1 MNIFNF
7 VYNPECEA
15 DISIDKINLR
25 AMRIDHVHIRNFR
38 KLRNCRIDFNKDQTI
53 FVGANNS
60 GKTSA
65 MSAIIWF
72 LKDQNRFT
80 TREFTLTNWKSINAL
95 AERWTEIND
104 DTENREEILASLLSL
119 EQWDT
124 LVPSLDLWI
133 KVAEREAYMVYK
145 LIPSLEWK
153 KDLVGVRLRLEP
165 KDTKILYADF
175 RTASLR
181 AKEMKESPQYDANN
195 VDIFPKNMWDF
206 LNRKGNLNKYF
217 EIKYYVLDS
226 QNIDSENPDYN
237 VQKTPSI
244 PLDSNP
250 LGNLIR
256 IDSIEA
262 FREFSDPEGRND
274 NDIDTLSKQLQA
286 YYRSN
291 YSDETQI
298 EADDLKLLG
307 EMKRASDTYDEK
319 LDKSFKAPIAEL
331 NNINYPGFHNPEI
344 HVKSHVSIV
353 DSITHES
360 SVQFAVQGDAEL
372 SLPEKYNGLGLRN
385 LISIYLKMVQFRDQW
400 TNLDRI
406 EKAGINQIEPIHL
419 VFIEEPEAHLHAQ
432 AQQVFIRKAMDALT
446 NDSTNAILRENKN
459 LTTQLV
465 VSTHSNHIVN
475 EVDMCHLRYFKRV
488 IDDHI
493 KIPVSEVVN
502 LSRTFGDDSDTKK
515 FVTRYIRLTHCDI
528 FFADGIVLVESAAER
543 ILMPKF
549 IRDEKMDNFYISVIE
564 INGNHAHRFDSLTQK
579 LGIPTLIITDIDA
592 QEEQLKDGELKWTS
606 AIPQKN
612 KKQKTSNDT
621 IKHWLKIESIDVLLE
636 LPFPNKQKDNICISY
651 QTPIVV
657 IWNNQKGEDKS
668 YEIYPYTFEDS
679 LVFTNL
685 KLFQGNEKKRG
696 MGVITTFYNYL
707 KKAISLEDFH
717 EKIFSCLE
725 KRKNVKASFA
735 TDILCTEQFDEI
747 QAPSYIKEGL
757 IWLQECLNNKI
768 RK

>member
-1 MNIFNF
+1 
-7 VYNPECEA
+7 
-15 DISIDKINLR
+15 
-25 AMRIDHVHIRNFR
+25 MRIDHIHIRNFR
-38 KLRNCRIDFNKDQTI
+38 KLKNCRIDFNKDQTI

-80 TREFTLTNWKSINAL
+80 TREFTLTNWRDINEL
-95 AERWTEIND
+95 ANSWLAVND
-104 DTENREEILASLLSL
+104 EMENREELLASLLSP
-119 EQWDT
+119 EQWDNH
-124 LVPSLDLWI
+124 VPSLDLWI
-133 KVAEREAYMVYK
+133 NVDEREAYMVYK

-153 KDLVGVRLRLEP
+153 KDLVGVRLRFEP
-165 KDTKILYADF
+165 KDIKKLYADF
-175 RTASLR
+175 RTASLKV
-181 AKEMKESPQYDANN
+181 KEIKESPQYKDANN
-195 VDIFPKNMWDF
+195 VDLFPQNMWDF
-206 LNRKGNLNKYF
+206 LNRRGNLNKYF

-226 QNIDSENPDYN
+226 QNIDYENPDCN
-237 VQKTPSI
+237 VQATPSI
-244 PLDSNP
+244 SLENNP
-250 LGNLIR
+250 LVSLIK

-274 NDIDTLSKQLQA
+274 NDIDTLSRQLQS
-286 YYRSN
+286 YYKSN
-291 YSDETQI
+291 FEDETQI
-298 EADDLKLLG
+298 DLDDLKLLG
-307 EMKRASDTYDEK
+307 EMKRATETYDEK
-319 LDKSFKAPIAEL
+319 LDRSFKAPIAEL
-331 NNINYPGFHNPEI
+331 NNINYPGFQNPEI
-344 HVKSHVSIV
+344 HVKSHVNIV

-360 SVQFAVQGDAEL
+360 SVQFTVQGDAEL

-385 LISIYLKMVQFRDQW
+385 LISIYLKMVQFREQW
-400 TNLDRI
+400 TNLYRI
-406 EKAGINQIEPIHL
+406 DKAGINHIEPIHL

-446 NDSTNAILRENKN
+446 NDSTNEILRNNKD

-475 EVDMCHLRYFKRV
+475 EVDMCHLRYFKRI
-488 IDDHI
+488 IDDNI

-502 LSRTFGDDSDTKK
+502 LSRTFGDDNDTKR

-528 FFADGIVLVESAAER
+528 FFADAIILVEGAAER

-549 IRDEKMDNFYISVIE
+549 IRDENMDNFYISVIE
-564 INGNHAHRFDSLTQK
+564 INGSHAHRFDSLTQK

-592 QEEQLKDGELKWTS
+592 QEGRLEKGELKWKS

-612 KKQKTSNDT
+612 KKQITNNDT
-621 IKHWLKIESIDVLLE
+621 IKHWLKIESIDMLLE
-636 LPFPNKQKDNICISY
+636 LPFPNKQRGNICISY
-651 QTPIVV
+651 QTPISVN
-657 IWNNQKGEDKS
+657 WTDQKKEDEL
-668 YEIYPYTFEDS
+668 YEVHPYTFEDS
-679 LVFTNL
+679 LVFTNI
-685 KLFQGNEKKRG
+685 KLFQSDEKMAK

-717 EKIFSCLE
+717 EKMFSCLE

-735 TDILCTEQFDEI
+735 TDILCTEQFDKI

-757 IWLQECLNNKI
+757 IWLQKCLNNKI

>member
-1 MNIFNF
+1 
-7 VYNPECEA
+7 
-15 DISIDKINLR
+15 
-25 AMRIDHVHIRNFR
+25 MRIDHIHIRNFR
-38 KLRNCRIDFNKDQTI
+38 KLKNCRIDFNKDQTI

-80 TREFTLTNWKSINAL
+80 TREFTLTNWRDINEL
-95 AERWTEIND
+95 ANSWLAVND
-104 DTENREEILASLLSL
+104 EVKNREELLASLLSP
-119 EQWDT
+119 EQWDN

-133 KVAEREAYMVYK
+133 NVDEREAYMVYK

-153 KDLVGVRLRLEP
+153 KDLVGVRLRFEP
-165 KDTKILYADF
+165 KDIKNLYADF
-175 RTASLR
+175 RIASLKV
-181 AKEMKESPQYDANN
+181 KEIKESPQYKDANN
-195 VDIFPKNMWDF
+195 VDLFPQNMWDF
-206 LNRKGNLNKYF
+206 LNRRGNLNKYF

-226 QNIDSENPDYN
+226 QNIDYENPDCN
-237 VQKTPSI
+237 VQVTPSI
-244 PLDSNP
+244 SLESNP
-250 LGNLIR
+250 LVSLIR

-274 NDIDTLSKQLQA
+274 NEIDTLSKQLQA

-291 YSDETQI
+291 FEDETQFDL
-298 EADDLKLLG
+298 DDLKLLG
-307 EMKRASDTYDEK
+307 EMKKATETYDEK
-319 LDKSFKAPIAEL
+319 LDKSFRAPIAEL
-331 NNINYPGFHNPEI
+331 NNINYPGFQNPEI

-360 SVQFAVQGDAEL
+360 SVQFTVQGDDEL

-385 LISIYLKMVQFRDQW
+385 LISIYLKMVQFREQW

-446 NDSTNAILRENKN
+446 NDSANEILRNNKN

-475 EVDMCHLRYFKRV
+475 EVDMCHLRYFKRI

-502 LSRTFGDDSDTKK
+502 LSRTFGDDNDTKR

-528 FFADGIVLVESAAER
+528 FFADAIILVEGAAER

-549 IRDEKMDNFYISVIE
+549 IRDENMDNFYISVIE
-564 INGNHAHRFDSLTQK
+564 INGSHAHRFDSLTQK

-592 QEEQLKDGELKWTS
+592 QEERLEKGKLKWKS

-612 KKQKTSNDT
+612 KKQKTNNDT
-621 IKHWLKIESIDVLLE
+621 IKHWLKIESIDMLLE
-636 LPFPNKQKDNICISY
+636 LPFPHKQRGNICISY
-651 QTPIVV
+651 QTPISVN
-657 IWNNQKGEDKS
+657 WTSQKKEDEL
-668 YEIYPYTFEDS
+668 YEVYPYTFEDS
-679 LVFTNL
+679 LVFTNI
-685 KLFQGNEKKRG
+685 KLFQSDEKMAK

-717 EKIFSCLE
+717 EKMFSCLE
-725 KRKNVKASFA
+725 KRKNIKASFA
-735 TDILCTEQFDEI
+735 TDILCTEQFDKI

-757 IWLQECLNNKI
+757 IWLQKCLNNKI

>member
-1 MNIFNF
+1 
-7 VYNPECEA
+7 
-15 DISIDKINLR
+15 
-25 AMRIDHVHIRNFR
+25 MRIDHIHIRNFR
-38 KLRNCRIDFNKDQTI
+38 KLKNCRIDFNIDQTI

-80 TREFTLTNWKSINAL
+80 TREFTLTNWRDINKL
-95 AERWTEIND
+95 ANSWVAVD
-104 DTENREEILASLLSL
+104 DETENRDALLASLLSP
-119 EQWDT
+119 EQWDN

-133 KVAEREAYMVYK
+133 NVDEKEAYMVYK

-153 KDLVGVRLRLEP
+153 KDLVGVRLRFEP
-165 KDTKILYADF
+165 KDIKSLYADF
-175 RTASLR
+175 RTASLKV
-181 AKEMKESPQYDANN
+181 KEIKESPQYKDANN
-195 VDIFPKNMWDF
+195 VDLFPQNMWDF
-206 LNRKGNLNKYF
+206 LNRIGNLNKYF

-226 QNIDSENPDYN
+226 QNIDYENPDCN
-237 VQKTPSI
+237 VQATPSI
-244 PLDSNP
+244 SLENNP
-250 LGNLIR
+250 LVSLIK

-274 NDIDTLSKQLQA
+274 NEIDTLSKQLQA

-291 YSDETQI
+291 FEDETQFDL
-298 EADDLKLLG
+298 DDLKLLG
-307 EMKRASDTYDEK
+307 EMKRATETYDEK
-319 LDKSFKAPIAEL
+319 LDKSFRAPIAEL
-331 NNINYPGFHNPEI
+331 NNINYPGFQNPEI

-360 SVQFAVQGDAEL
+360 SVQFTVQGDDEL

-385 LISIYLKMVQFRDQW
+385 LISIYLKMVQFREQW

-446 NDSTNAILRENKN
+446 NDSANEILRNNKN

-475 EVDMCHLRYFKRV
+475 EVDMFHLRYFKRI

-502 LSRTFGDDSDTKK
+502 LSRTFGDDNDTKR

-528 FFADGIVLVESAAER
+528 FFADAIILVEGAAER

-549 IRDEKMDNFYISVIE
+549 IRDENMDNFYISVIE
-564 INGNHAHRFDSLTQK
+564 INGSHAHRFDSLTQK

-592 QEEQLKDGELKWTS
+592 QEERLEKEELKWKS

-612 KKQKTSNDT
+612 KKQKTNNDT
-621 IKHWLKIESIDVLLE
+621 IKHWLKIESIDMLLE
-636 LPFPNKQKDNICISY
+636 LPFPNKQKGNICISY
-651 QTPIVV
+651 QIPISVN
-657 IWNNQKGEDKS
+657 WTNQKKEDEL
-668 YEIYPYTFEDS
+668 YEVYPYTFEDS
-679 LVFTNL
+679 LVFTNI
-685 KLFQGNEKKRG
+685 KLFQRDEKMAK

-717 EKIFSCLE
+717 EKMFSCLE

-735 TDILCTEQFDEI
+735 TDILYTEQFDKI

-757 IWLQECLNNKI
+757 IWLQKCLNNKI

>member
-1 MNIFNF
+1 
-7 VYNPECEA
+7 
-15 DISIDKINLR
+15 
-25 AMRIDHVHIRNFR
+25 MRIDHIHIRNFR
-38 KLRNCRIDFNKDQTI
+38 KLKNCRIDFNIDQTI

-80 TREFTLTNWKSINAL
+80 TREFTLTNWRDINKL
-95 AERWTEIND
+95 ANSWVAVD
-104 DTENREEILASLLSL
+104 DETENRDALLASLLSP
-119 EQWDT
+119 EQWDN

-133 KVAEREAYMVYK
+133 NVDEKETYMVYK

-153 KDLVGVRLRLEP
+153 KDLVGVRLRFEP
-165 KDTKILYADF
+165 KDIKSLYADF
-175 RTASLR
+175 RTASLKV
-181 AKEMKESPQYDANN
+181 KEIKESPQYKDANN
-195 VDIFPKNMWDF
+195 VDLFPQNMWDF
-206 LNRKGNLNKYF
+206 LNRRGNLNKYF

-226 QNIDSENPDYN
+226 QNIDYENPDCN
-237 VQKTPSI
+237 VQATPSI
-244 PLDSNP
+244 SLENNP
-250 LGNLIR
+250 LVSLIK

-274 NDIDTLSKQLQA
+274 NEIDTLSKQLQA

-291 YSDETQI
+291 FEDETQFDL
-298 EADDLKLLG
+298 DDLKLLG
-307 EMKRASDTYDEK
+307 EMKRATETYDEK
-319 LDKSFKAPIAEL
+319 LDKSFRAPIAEL
-331 NNINYPGFHNPEI
+331 NNINYPGFQNPEI

-360 SVQFAVQGDAEL
+360 SVQFTVQGDDEL

-385 LISIYLKMVQFRDQW
+385 LISIYLKMVQFREQW

-446 NDSTNAILRENKN
+446 NDSANEILRNNKN

-475 EVDMCHLRYFKRV
+475 EVDMCHLRYFKRI

-502 LSRTFGDDSDTKK
+502 LSRTFGDDNDTKR

-528 FFADGIVLVESAAER
+528 FFADAIILVEGAAER

-549 IRDEKMDNFYISVIE
+549 IRDENMDNFYISVIE
-564 INGNHAHRFDSLTQK
+564 INGSHAHRFDSLTQK

-592 QEEQLKDGELKWTS
+592 QEERLEKEELKWKS

-612 KKQKTSNDT
+612 KKQKTNNDT
-621 IKHWLKIESIDVLLE
+621 IKHWLKIESIDMLLE
-636 LPFPNKQKDNICISY
+636 LPFPNKQKGNICISY
-651 QTPIVV
+651 QIPISVN
-657 IWNNQKGEDKS
+657 WTNQKKEDEL
-668 YEIYPYTFEDS
+668 YEVYPYTFEDS
-679 LVFTNL
+679 LFFTNI
-685 KLFQGNEKKRG
+685 KLFQRDEKMAK

-717 EKIFSCLE
+717 EKMFSCLE

-735 TDILCTEQFDEI
+735 TDILYTEQFDKI

-757 IWLQECLNNKI
+757 IWLQKCLNNKI

>member
-1 MNIFNF
+1 
-7 VYNPECEA
+7 
-15 DISIDKINLR
+15 
-25 AMRIDHVHIRNFR
+25 MRIDHIHIRNFR
-38 KLRNCRIDFNKDQTI
+38 KLKNCRIDFNIDQTI

-80 TREFTLTNWKSINAL
+80 TREFTLTNWRDINKL
-95 AERWTEIND
+95 ANSWVAVD
-104 DTENREEILASLLSL
+104 DETENRDALLASLLSP
-119 EQWDT
+119 EQWDN

-133 KVAEREAYMVYK
+133 NVDEKEAYMVYK

-153 KDLVGVRLRLEP
+153 KDLVGVRLRFEP
-165 KDTKILYADF
+165 KDIKSLYADF
-175 RTASLR
+175 RTASLKV
-181 AKEMKESPQYDANN
+181 KEIKESPQYKDANN
-195 VDIFPKNMWDF
+195 VDLFPQNMWDF
-206 LNRKGNLNKYF
+206 LNRRGNLNKYF

-226 QNIDSENPDYN
+226 QNIDYENPDCN
-237 VQKTPSI
+237 VQATPSI
-244 PLDSNP
+244 SLENNP
-250 LGNLIR
+250 LVSLIK

-274 NDIDTLSKQLQA
+274 NGIDTLSKQLQA

-291 YSDETQI
+291 FEDETQFDL
-298 EADDLKLLG
+298 DDLKLLG
-307 EMKRASDTYDEK
+307 EMKRATETYDEK
-319 LDKSFKAPIAEL
+319 LDKSFRAPIAEL
-331 NNINYPGFHNPEI
+331 NNINYPGFQNPEI

-360 SVQFAVQGDAEL
+360 SVQFTVQGDDEL

-385 LISIYLKMVQFRDQW
+385 LISIYLKMVQFREQW

-446 NDSTNAILRENKN
+446 NDSANEILRNNKN

-475 EVDMCHLRYFKRV
+475 EVDMCHLRYFKRI

-502 LSRTFGDDSDTKK
+502 LSRTFGDDNDTKR

-528 FFADGIVLVESAAER
+528 FFADAIILVEGAAER

-549 IRDEKMDNFYISVIE
+549 IRDENMDNFYISVIE
-564 INGNHAHRFDSLTQK
+564 INGSHAHRFDSLTQK

-592 QEEQLKDGELKWTS
+592 QEGRLEKGELKWKS

-612 KKQKTSNDT
+612 KKQITNNDT
-621 IKHWLKIESIDVLLE
+621 IKHWLKIESIDMLLE
-636 LPFPNKQKDNICISY
+636 LPFPNKQKGNICISY
-651 QTPIVV
+651 QIPISVN
-657 IWNNQKGEDKS
+657 WTNQKKEDEL
-668 YEIYPYTFEDS
+668 YEVYPYTFEDS
-679 LVFTNL
+679 LVFTNI
-685 KLFQGNEKKRG
+685 KLFQSDEKMAK

-717 EKIFSCLE
+717 EKMFSCLE

-735 TDILCTEQFDEI
+735 TDILYTEQFDKI

-757 IWLQECLNNKI
+757 IWLQKCLNNKI

>member
-1 MNIFNF
+1 
-7 VYNPECEA
+7 
-15 DISIDKINLR
+15 
-25 AMRIDHVHIRNFR
+25 MRIDHIHIRNFR
-38 KLRNCRIDFNKDQTI
+38 KLKNCRIDFNIDQTI

-80 TREFTLTNWKSINAL
+80 TREFTLTNWRDINKL
-95 AERWTEIND
+95 ANSWVAVD
-104 DTENREEILASLLSL
+104 DETENRDALLASLLSP
-119 EQWDT
+119 EQWDN

-133 KVAEREAYMVYK
+133 NVDEKEAYMVYK

-153 KDLVGVRLRLEP
+153 KDLVGVRLRFEP
-165 KDTKILYADF
+165 KDIKSLYADF
-175 RTASLR
+175 RTASLKV
-181 AKEMKESPQYDANN
+181 KEIKESPQYKDANN
-195 VDIFPKNMWDF
+195 VDLFPQNMWDF
-206 LNRKGNLNKYF
+206 LNRRGNLNKYF

-226 QNIDSENPDYN
+226 QNIDYENPDCN
-237 VQKTPSI
+237 VQATPSI
-244 PLDSNP
+244 SLENNP
-250 LGNLIR
+250 LVSLIK

-274 NDIDTLSKQLQA
+274 NEIDTLSKQLQA

-291 YSDETQI
+291 FEDETQFDL
-298 EADDLKLLG
+298 DDLKLLG
-307 EMKRASDTYDEK
+307 EMKRATETYDEK
-319 LDKSFKAPIAEL
+319 LDKSFRAPIAEL
-331 NNINYPGFHNPEI
+331 NNINYPGFQNPEI

-360 SVQFAVQGDAEL
+360 SVQFTVQGDDEL

-385 LISIYLKMVQFRDQW
+385 LISIYLKMVQFREQW

-446 NDSTNAILRENKN
+446 NDSANEILRNNKN

-475 EVDMCHLRYFKRV
+475 EVDMCHLRYFKRI

-502 LSRTFGDDSDTKK
+502 LSRTFGDDNDTKR

-528 FFADGIVLVESAAER
+528 FFADAIILVEGAAER

-549 IRDEKMDNFYISVIE
+549 IRDENMDNFYISVIE
-564 INGNHAHRFDSLTQK
+564 INGSHAHRFDSLTQK
-579 LGIPTLIITDIDA
+579 LGIPTLIITDIDE
-592 QEEQLKDGELKWTS
+592 QEERLEKEELKWKS

-612 KKQKTSNDT
+612 KKQKTNNDT
-621 IKHWLKIESIDVLLE
+621 IKHWLKIESIDMLLE
-636 LPFPNKQKDNICISY
+636 LPFPNKQKGNICISY
-651 QTPIVV
+651 QIPISVN
-657 IWNNQKGEDKS
+657 WTNQKKEDEL
-668 YEIYPYTFEDS
+668 YEVYPYTFEDS
-679 LVFTNL
+679 LVFTNI
-685 KLFQGNEKKRG
+685 KLFQRDEKMAK

-717 EKIFSCLE
+717 EKMFSCLE

-735 TDILCTEQFDEI
+735 TDILYTEQFDKI

-757 IWLQECLNNKI
+757 IWLQKCLNNKI

>member
-1 MNIFNF
+1 
-7 VYNPECEA
+7 
-15 DISIDKINLR
+15 
-25 AMRIDHVHIRNFR
+25 MRIDHIHIRNFR
-38 KLRNCRIDFNKDQTI
+38 KLKNCRIDFNIDQTI

-80 TREFTLTNWKSINAL
+80 TREFTLTNWRDINKL
-95 AERWTEIND
+95 ANSWVAVD
-104 DTENREEILASLLSL
+104 DETENRDALLASLLSP
-119 EQWDT
+119 EQWDN

-133 KVAEREAYMVYK
+133 NVDEKEAYMVYK

-153 KDLVGVRLRLEP
+153 KDLVGVRLRFEP
-165 KDTKILYADF
+165 KDIKSLYADF
-175 RTASLR
+175 RTASLKV
-181 AKEMKESPQYDANN
+181 KEIKESPQYKDANN
-195 VDIFPKNMWDF
+195 VDLFPQNMWDF
-206 LNRKGNLNKYF
+206 LNRIGNLNKYF

-226 QNIDSENPDYN
+226 QNIDYENPDCN
-237 VQKTPSI
+237 VQATPSI
-244 PLDSNP
+244 SLENNP
-250 LGNLIR
+250 LVSLIK

-274 NDIDTLSKQLQA
+274 NEIDTLSKQLQA

-291 YSDETQI
+291 FEDETQFDL
-298 EADDLKLLG
+298 DDLKLLG
-307 EMKRASDTYDEK
+307 EMKRATETYDEK
-319 LDKSFKAPIAEL
+319 LDKSFRAPIAEL
-331 NNINYPGFHNPEI
+331 NNINYPGFQNPEI

-360 SVQFAVQGDAEL
+360 SVQFTVQGDDEL

-385 LISIYLKMVQFRDQW
+385 LISIYLKMVQFREQW

-446 NDSTNAILRENKN
+446 NDSANEILRNNKN

-475 EVDMCHLRYFKRV
+475 EVDMCHLRYFKRI

-502 LSRTFGDDSDTKK
+502 LSRTFGDTKR

-528 FFADGIVLVESAAER
+528 FFADAIILVEGAAER

-549 IRDEKMDNFYISVIE
+549 IRDENMDNFYISVIE
-564 INGNHAHRFDSLTQK
+564 INGSHAHRFDSLTQK

-592 QEEQLKDGELKWTS
+592 QEERLEKEELKWKS

-612 KKQKTSNDT
+612 KKQKTNNDT
-621 IKHWLKIESIDVLLE
+621 IKHWLKIESIDMLLE
-636 LPFPNKQKDNICISY
+636 LPFPNKQKGNICISY
-651 QTPIVV
+651 QIPISVN
-657 IWNNQKGEDKS
+657 WTNQKKEDEL
-668 YEIYPYTFEDS
+668 YEVYPYTFEDS
-679 LVFTNL
+679 LVFTNI
-685 KLFQGNEKKRG
+685 KLFQRDEKMAK

-717 EKIFSCLE
+717 EKMFSCLE

-735 TDILCTEQFDEI
+735 TDILYTEQFDKI

-757 IWLQECLNNKI
+757 IWLQKCLNNKI

>member
-1 MNIFNF
+1 
-7 VYNPECEA
+7 
-15 DISIDKINLR
+15 
-25 AMRIDHVHIRNFR
+25 MRIDHIHIRNFR
-38 KLRNCRIDFNKDQTI
+38 KLKNCRIDFNKDQTI

-80 TREFTLTNWKSINAL
+80 TREFTLTNWRDINGL
-95 AERWTEIND
+95 ANSRLAVND
-104 DTENREEILASLLSL
+104 EVKNREELLASLLSP
-119 EQWDT
+119 EQWDN

-133 KVAEREAYMVYK
+133 NVDEREAYMVYK

-153 KDLVGVRLRLEP
+153 KDLVGVRLRFEP
-165 KDTKILYADF
+165 KDIKNLYADF
-175 RTASLR
+175 RIASLKV
-181 AKEMKESPQYDANN
+181 KEIKESPQYKDANN
-195 VDIFPKNMWDF
+195 VDLFPQNMWDF
-206 LNRKGNLNKYF
+206 LNRRGNLNKYF

-226 QNIDSENPDYN
+226 QNIDYENPDCN
-237 VQKTPSI
+237 VQVTPSI
-244 PLDSNP
+244 SLESNP
-250 LGNLIR
+250 LVSLIR

-274 NDIDTLSKQLQA
+274 NEIDTLSKQLQA

-291 YSDETQI
+291 FEDETQFDL
-298 EADDLKLLG
+298 DDLKLLG
-307 EMKRASDTYDEK
+307 EMKRATETYDEK
-319 LDKSFKAPIAEL
+319 LDKSFRAPIAEL
-331 NNINYPGFHNPEI
+331 NNINYPGFQNPEI

-360 SVQFAVQGDAEL
+360 SVQFTVQGDDEL

-385 LISIYLKMVQFRDQW
+385 LISIYLKMVQFREQW

-446 NDSTNAILRENKN
+446 NDSANEILRNNKN

-475 EVDMCHLRYFKRV
+475 EVDMCHLRYFKRI

-502 LSRTFGDDSDTKK
+502 LSRTFGDDNDTKR

-528 FFADGIVLVESAAER
+528 FFADAIILVEGAAER

-549 IRDEKMDNFYISVIE
+549 IRDENMDNFYISVIE
-564 INGNHAHRFDSLTQK
+564 INGSHAHRFDSLTQK

-592 QEEQLKDGELKWTS
+592 QEERLEKGELKWKS

-612 KKQKTSNDT
+612 KKQKTNNDT
-621 IKHWLKIESIDVLLE
+621 IKHWLKIESIDMLLE
-636 LPFPNKQKDNICISY
+636 LPFPNKQRGNICISY
-651 QTPIVV
+651 QTPISVN
-657 IWNNQKGEDKS
+657 WTSQKKEDEL
-668 YEIYPYTFEDS
+668 YEVYPYTFEDS
-679 LVFTNL
+679 LVFTNI
-685 KLFQGNEKKRG
+685 KLFQSDEKMAK

-717 EKIFSCLE
+717 EKMFSCLE

-735 TDILCTEQFDEI
+735 TDILCTEQFDKI

-757 IWLQECLNNKI
+757 IWLQKCLNNKI

>member
-1 MNIFNF
+1 
-7 VYNPECEA
+7 
-15 DISIDKINLR
+15 
-25 AMRIDHVHIRNFR
+25 MRIDHIHIRNFR
-38 KLRNCRIDFNKDQTI
+38 KLKNCRIDFNIDQTI

-80 TREFTLTNWKSINAL
+80 TREFTLTNWRDINKL
-95 AERWTEIND
+95 ANSWVAVD
-104 DTENREEILASLLSL
+104 DETENRDALLASLLSP
-119 EQWDT
+119 EQWDN
-124 LVPSLDLWI
+124 LVPCLDLWI
-133 KVAEREAYMVYK
+133 NVDEKEAYMVYK

-153 KDLVGVRLRLEP
+153 KDLVGVRLRFEP
-165 KDTKILYADF
+165 KDIKNLYADF
-175 RTASLR
+175 RIASLKV
-181 AKEMKESPQYDANN
+181 KEIKESPQYKDANN
-195 VDIFPKNMWDF
+195 VDLFPQNMWDF
-206 LNRKGNLNKYF
+206 LNRRGNLNKYF

-226 QNIDSENPDYN
+226 QNIDYENPDCN
-237 VQKTPSI
+237 VQATPSI
-244 PLDSNP
+244 SLENNP
-250 LGNLIR
+250 LVSLIR

-274 NDIDTLSKQLQA
+274 NEIDTLSKQLQA

-291 YSDETQI
+291 FEDETQF
-298 EADDLKLLG
+298 DLNDLKLLG
-307 EMKRASDTYDEK
+307 EMKRATETYDEK
-319 LDKSFKAPIAEL
+319 LDKSFRAPIAEL
-331 NNINYPGFHNPEI
+331 NNINYPGFQNPEI

-360 SVQFAVQGDAEL
+360 SVQFTVQGDEEL

-385 LISIYLKMVQFRDQW
+385 LISIYLKMVQFREQW

-446 NDSTNAILRENKN
+446 NDSANEILRNNKN

-475 EVDMCHLRYFKRV
+475 EVDMCHLRYFKRI
-488 IDDHI
+488 IDEHI

-502 LSRTFGDDSDTKK
+502 LSRTFGDDNDTKR

-528 FFADGIVLVESAAER
+528 FFADAIVLVEGAAER

-549 IRDEKMDNFYISVIE
+549 IRDENMDNFYISVIE
-564 INGNHAHRFDSLTQK
+564 INGSHAHKFDSLTQK
-579 LGIPTLIITDIDA
+579 LGIPTLIITDLDA
-592 QEEQLKDGELKWTS
+592 QEERLEKEELKWKS

-612 KKQKTSNDT
+612 KKQKTNNDT
-621 IKHWLKIESIDVLLE
+621 IKHWLKIESIDMLLE
-636 LPFPNKQKDNICISY
+636 LPFPNKQRDNICISY
-651 QTPIVV
+651 QTPISVN
-657 IWNNQKGEDKS
+657 WTNQKKENEL
-668 YEIYPYTFEDS
+668 YEVYPYTFEDS
-679 LVFTNL
+679 LVFTNI
-685 KLFQGNEKKRG
+685 KLFQKDEKMAK

-707 KKAISLEDFH
+707 QKAISLEDFH
-717 EKIFSCLE
+717 KKMFSCLE

-735 TDILCTEQFDEI
+735 TDILCTEQFDKM

-757 IWLQECLNNKI
+757 IWLQKCLNNKI

>member
-1 MNIFNF
+1 
-7 VYNPECEA
+7 
-15 DISIDKINLR
+15 
-25 AMRIDHVHIRNFR
+25 MRIDHIHIRNFR
-38 KLRNCRIDFNKDQTI
+38 KLKNCRIDFNKDQTI

-80 TREFTLTNWKSINAL
+80 TREFTLTNWRDINEL
-95 AERWTEIND
+95 ANSWLAVND
-104 DTENREEILASLLSL
+104 EVKNREELLASLLSP
-119 EQWDT
+119 EQWDN

-133 KVAEREAYMVYK
+133 NVDEREAYMVYK

-153 KDLVGVRLRLEP
+153 KDLVGVRLQFEP
-165 KDTKILYADF
+165 KDIKNLYADF
-175 RTASLR
+175 RIASLKV
-181 AKEMKESPQYDANN
+181 KEIKESPQYKDANN
-195 VDIFPKNMWDF
+195 VDLFPQNMWDF
-206 LNRKGNLNKYF
+206 LNRRGNLNKYF

-226 QNIDSENPDYN
+226 QNIDYENPDCN
-237 VQKTPSI
+237 VQVTPSI
-244 PLDSNP
+244 SLESNP
-250 LGNLIR
+250 LVSLIR

-274 NDIDTLSKQLQA
+274 NEIDTLSKQLQT

-291 YSDETQI
+291 FEDETQFDL
-298 EADDLKLLG
+298 DDLKLLG
-307 EMKRASDTYDEK
+307 EMKRATETYDEK
-319 LDKSFKAPIAEL
+319 LDKSFRAPIAEL
-331 NNINYPGFHNPEI
+331 NNINYPGFQNPEI

-360 SVQFAVQGDAEL
+360 SVQFTVQGDDEL

-385 LISIYLKMVQFRDQW
+385 LISIYLKMVQFREQW

-446 NDSTNAILRENKN
+446 NDSANEILRNNKN

-475 EVDMCHLRYFKRV
+475 EVDMCHLRYFKRI

-502 LSRTFGDDSDTKK
+502 LSRTFGDDNDTKR

-528 FFADGIVLVESAAER
+528 FFADAIILVEGAAER

-549 IRDEKMDNFYISVIE
+549 IRDENMDNFYISVIE
-564 INGNHAHRFDSLTQK
+564 INGSHAHRFDSLTQK

-592 QEEQLKDGELKWTS
+592 QEERLEKGELKWKS

-612 KKQKTSNDT
+612 KKQKTNNDT
-621 IKHWLKIESIDVLLE
+621 IKHWLKIESIDMLLE
-636 LPFPNKQKDNICISY
+636 LPFPNKQRGNICISY
-651 QTPIVV
+651 QTPLSVN
-657 IWNNQKGEDKS
+657 WTNQKKEDEL
-668 YEIYPYTFEDS
+668 YEVYPYTFEDS
-679 LVFTNL
+679 LVFTNI
-685 KLFQGNEKKRG
+685 KLFQSDEKMAK

-717 EKIFSCLE
+717 EKMFSCLE

-735 TDILCTEQFDEI
+735 TDILCTEQFDKI

-757 IWLQECLNNKI
+757 IWLQKCLNNKI

>member
-1 MNIFNF
+1 
-7 VYNPECEA
+7 
-15 DISIDKINLR
+15 
-25 AMRIDHVHIRNFR
+25 MRIDHIHIRNFR
-38 KLRNCRIDFNKDQTI
+38 KLKNCRIDFNIDQTI

-80 TREFTLTNWKSINAL
+80 TREFTLTNWRDINKL
-95 AERWTEIND
+95 ANSWVAVD
-104 DTENREEILASLLSL
+104 DEVKNREELLASLLSP
-119 EQWDT
+119 EQWDN

-133 KVAEREAYMVYK
+133 NVDEREAYMVYK

-153 KDLVGVRLRLEP
+153 KDLVGVRLRFEP
-165 KDTKILYADF
+165 KDIKNLYADF
-175 RTASLR
+175 RIASLKV
-181 AKEMKESPQYDANN
+181 KEIKESPQYKDANN
-195 VDIFPKNMWDF
+195 VDLFPQNMWDF

-226 QNIDSENPDYN
+226 QNIDYENPDCN
-237 VQKTPSI
+237 VQVTPSI
-244 PLDSNP
+244 SLESNP
-250 LGNLIR
+250 LVSLIR

-274 NDIDTLSKQLQA
+274 NEIDTLSKQLQA

-291 YSDETQI
+291 FEDETQFDL
-298 EADDLKLLG
+298 DDLKLLG
-307 EMKRASDTYDEK
+307 EMKRATETYDEK
-319 LDKSFKAPIAEL
+319 LDKSFRAPIAEL
-331 NNINYPGFHNPEI
+331 NNINYPGFQNPEI

-360 SVQFAVQGDAEL
+360 SVQFTVQGDDEL

-385 LISIYLKMVQFRDQW
+385 LISIYLKMVQFREQW

-446 NDSTNAILRENKN
+446 NDSANEILRNNKN

-475 EVDMCHLRYFKRV
+475 EVDMCHLRYFKRI

-502 LSRTFGDDSDTKK
+502 LSRTFGDDNETKR

-528 FFADGIVLVESAAER
+528 FFADAIILVEGAAER

-549 IRDEKMDNFYISVIE
+549 IRDENMDNFYISVIE
-564 INGNHAHRFDSLTQK
+564 INGSHAHRFDSLTQK

-592 QEEQLKDGELKWTS
+592 QEERLEKGELKWKS

-612 KKQKTSNDT
+612 KKQKTNNDT
-621 IKHWLKIESIDVLLE
+621 IKHWLKIESIDMLLE
-636 LPFPNKQKDNICISY
+636 LPFPNKQRGNICISY
-651 QTPIVV
+651 QTPISVN
-657 IWNNQKGEDKS
+657 WTSQKKKDEL
-668 YEIYPYTFEDS
+668 YEVYPYTFEDS
-679 LVFTNL
+679 LVFTNI
-685 KLFQGNEKKRG
+685 KLFQSDEKMAK

-717 EKIFSCLE
+717 EKMFSCLE

-735 TDILCTEQFDEI
+735 TDILCTEQFDKI

-757 IWLQECLNNKI
+757 IWLQKCLNNKI

>member
-1 MNIFNF
+1 
-7 VYNPECEA
+7 
-15 DISIDKINLR
+15 
-25 AMRIDHVHIRNFR
+25 MRIDHIHIRNFR
-38 KLRNCRIDFNKDQTI
+38 KLKNCRIDFNIDQTI

-80 TREFTLTNWKSINAL
+80 TREFTLTNWRDINKL
-95 AERWTEIND
+95 ANSWVAVD
-104 DTENREEILASLLSL
+104 DETENRDALLASLLSP
-119 EQWDT
+119 EQWDN

-133 KVAEREAYMVYK
+133 NVDEKEAYMVYK

-153 KDLVGVRLRLEP
+153 KDLVGVRLRFEP
-165 KDTKILYADF
+165 KDIKSLYADF
-175 RTASLR
+175 RTASLKV
-181 AKEMKESPQYDANN
+181 KEIKESPQYKDANN
-195 VDIFPKNMWDF
+195 VDLFPQNMWDF
-206 LNRKGNLNKYF
+206 LNRRGNLNKYF

-226 QNIDSENPDYN
+226 QNIDYENPDCN
-237 VQKTPSI
+237 VQATPSI
-244 PLDSNP
+244 SLENNP
-250 LGNLIR
+250 LVSLIK

-274 NDIDTLSKQLQA
+274 NEIDTLSKQLQA

-291 YSDETQI
+291 FEDETQFDL
-298 EADDLKLLG
+298 DDLKLLG
-307 EMKRASDTYDEK
+307 EMKRATETYDEK
-319 LDKSFKAPIAEL
+319 LDKSFRAPIAEL
-331 NNINYPGFHNPEI
+331 NNINYPGFQNPEI

-360 SVQFAVQGDAEL
+360 SVQFTVQGDDEL

-385 LISIYLKMVQFRDQW
+385 LISIYLKMVQFREQW

-446 NDSTNAILRENKN
+446 NDSANEILRNNKN

-475 EVDMCHLRYFKRV
+475 EVDMCHLRYFKRI

-502 LSRTFGDDSDTKK
+502 LSRTFGDDNDTKR

-528 FFADGIVLVESAAER
+528 FFADAIILVEGAAER

-549 IRDEKMDNFYISVIE
+549 IRDENMDNFYISVIE
-564 INGNHAHRFDSLTQK
+564 INGSHAHRFDSLTQK

-592 QEEQLKDGELKWTS
+592 QEERLEKEELKWKS

-612 KKQKTSNDT
+612 KKQKTNNDT
-621 IKHWLKIESIDVLLE
+621 IKHWLKIESIDMLLE
-636 LPFPNKQKDNICISY
+636 LPFPNKQKGNICISY
-651 QTPIVV
+651 QIPISVN
-657 IWNNQKGEDKS
+657 WTNQKKEDEL
-668 YEIYPYTFEDS
+668 YEVYPYTFEDS
-679 LVFTNL
+679 LFFTNI
-685 KLFQGNEKKRG
+685 KLFQRDEKMAK

-717 EKIFSCLE
+717 EKMFSCLE

-735 TDILCTEQFDEI
+735 TDILYTEQFDKI

-757 IWLQECLNNKI
+757 IWLQKCLNNKI

>member
-1 MNIFNF
+1 
-7 VYNPECEA
+7 
-15 DISIDKINLR
+15 
-25 AMRIDHVHIRNFR
+25 MRIDHIHIRNFR
-38 KLRNCRIDFNKDQTI
+38 KLKNCRIDFNIDQTI

-80 TREFTLTNWKSINAL
+80 TREFTLTNWRDINKL
-95 AERWTEIND
+95 ANSWVAVD
-104 DTENREEILASLLSL
+104 DETENRDALLASLLSP
-119 EQWDT
+119 EQWDN

-133 KVAEREAYMVYK
+133 NVDEKEAYMVYK

-153 KDLVGVRLRLEP
+153 KDLVGVRLRFEP
-165 KDTKILYADF
+165 KDIKSLYADF
-175 RTASLR
+175 RTASLKV
-181 AKEMKESPQYDANN
+181 KEIKESPQYKDANN
-195 VDIFPKNMWDF
+195 VDLFPQNMWDF
-206 LNRKGNLNKYF
+206 LNRRGNLNKYF

-226 QNIDSENPDYN
+226 QNIDYENPDCN
-237 VQKTPSI
+237 VQATPSI
-244 PLDSNP
+244 SLENNP
-250 LGNLIR
+250 LVSLIK

-274 NDIDTLSKQLQA
+274 NEIDTLSKQLQA

-291 YSDETQI
+291 FEDETQFDL
-298 EADDLKLLG
+298 DDLKLLG
-307 EMKRASDTYDEK
+307 EMKIATETYDEK
-319 LDKSFKAPIAEL
+319 LDKSFRAPIAEL
-331 NNINYPGFHNPEI
+331 NNINYPGFQNPEI

-360 SVQFAVQGDAEL
+360 SVQFTVQGDDEL

-385 LISIYLKMVQFRDQW
+385 LISIYLKMVQFREQW

-446 NDSTNAILRENKN
+446 NDSANEILRNNKN

-475 EVDMCHLRYFKRV
+475 EVDMCHLRYFKRI

-502 LSRTFGDDSDTKK
+502 LSRTFGDDNDTKR

-528 FFADGIVLVESAAER
+528 FFADAIILVEGAAER

-549 IRDEKMDNFYISVIE
+549 IRDENMDNFYISVIE
-564 INGNHAHRFDSLTQK
+564 INGSHAHRFDSLTQK

-592 QEEQLKDGELKWTS
+592 QEERLEKEELKWKS

-612 KKQKTSNDT
+612 KKQKTNNDT
-621 IKHWLKIESIDVLLE
+621 IKHWLKIESIDMLLE
-636 LPFPNKQKDNICISY
+636 LPFPNKQKGNICISY
-651 QTPIVV
+651 QIPISVN
-657 IWNNQKGEDKS
+657 WTNQKKEDEL
-668 YEIYPYTFEDS
+668 YEVYPYTFEDS
-679 LVFTNL
+679 LVFTNI
-685 KLFQGNEKKRG
+685 KLFQRDEKMAK

-707 KKAISLEDFH
+707 KKTISLEDFH
-717 EKIFSCLE
+717 EKMFSCLE

-735 TDILCTEQFDEI
+735 TDILYTEQFDKI

-757 IWLQECLNNKI
+757 IWLQKCLNNKI

>member
-1 MNIFNF
+1 
-7 VYNPECEA
+7 
-15 DISIDKINLR
+15 
-25 AMRIDHVHIRNFR
+25 MRIDHIHIRNFR
-38 KLRNCRIDFNKDQTI
+38 KLKNCRIDFNKDQTI

-80 TREFTLTNWKSINAL
+80 TREFTLTNWRDINKL
-95 AERWTEIND
+95 ANSWVAVD
-104 DTENREEILASLLSL
+104 DEVKNREELLASLLSP
-119 EQWDT
+119 EQWDN

-133 KVAEREAYMVYK
+133 NVDEREAYMVYK

-153 KDLVGVRLRLEP
+153 KDLVGVRLRFEP
-165 KDTKILYADF
+165 KDIKNLYADF
-175 RTASLR
+175 RIASLKV
-181 AKEMKESPQYDANN
+181 KEIKESPQYKDANN
-195 VDIFPKNMWDF
+195 VDLFPQNMWDF

-226 QNIDSENPDYN
+226 QNIDYENPDCN
-237 VQKTPSI
+237 VQVTPSI
-244 PLDSNP
+244 SLESNP
-250 LGNLIR
+250 LVSLIR

-274 NDIDTLSKQLQA
+274 NEIDTLSKQLQA

-291 YSDETQI
+291 FEDETQFDL
-298 EADDLKLLG
+298 DDLKLLG
-307 EMKRASDTYDEK
+307 EMKRATETYDEK
-319 LDKSFKAPIAEL
+319 LDKSFRAPIAEL
-331 NNINYPGFHNPEI
+331 NNINYPGFQNPEI

-360 SVQFAVQGDAEL
+360 SVQFTVQGDDEL

-385 LISIYLKMVQFRDQW
+385 LISIYLKMVQFREQW

-446 NDSTNAILRENKN
+446 NDSANEILRNNKN

-475 EVDMCHLRYFKRV
+475 EVDMCHLRYFKRI

-502 LSRTFGDDSDTKK
+502 LSRTFGDDNETKR

-528 FFADGIVLVESAAER
+528 FFADAIILVEGAAER

-549 IRDEKMDNFYISVIE
+549 IRDENMDNFYISVIE
-564 INGNHAHRFDSLTQK
+564 INGSHAHRFDSLTQK

-592 QEEQLKDGELKWTS
+592 QEERLEKGELKWKS

-612 KKQKTSNDT
+612 KKQKTNNDT
-621 IKHWLKIESIDVLLE
+621 IKHWLKIESIDMLLE
-636 LPFPNKQKDNICISY
+636 LPFPNKQRGNICISY
-651 QTPIVV
+651 QTPISVN
-657 IWNNQKGEDKS
+657 WTSQKKEDEL
-668 YEIYPYTFEDS
+668 YEVYPYTFEDS
-679 LVFTNL
+679 LVFTNI
-685 KLFQGNEKKRG
+685 KLFQSDEKMAK

-717 EKIFSCLE
+717 EKMFSCLE

-735 TDILCTEQFDEI
+735 TDILCTEQFDKI

-757 IWLQECLNNKI
+757 IWLQKCLNNKI

>member
-1 MNIFNF
+1 
-7 VYNPECEA
+7 
-15 DISIDKINLR
+15 
-25 AMRIDHVHIRNFR
+25 MRIDHIHIRNFR
-38 KLRNCRIDFNKDQTI
+38 KLKNCRIDFNIDQTI

-80 TREFTLTNWKSINAL
+80 TREFTLTNWRDINKL
-95 AERWTEIND
+95 ANSWVAVD
-104 DTENREEILASLLSL
+104 DETENRDALLASLLSP
-119 EQWDT
+119 EQWDN

-133 KVAEREAYMVYK
+133 NVDEKEAYMVYK

-153 KDLVGVRLRLEP
+153 KDLVGVRLRFEP
-165 KDTKILYADF
+165 KDIKSLYADF
-175 RTASLR
+175 RTASLKV
-181 AKEMKESPQYDANN
+181 KEIKESPQYKDANN
-195 VDIFPKNMWDF
+195 VDLFPQNMWDF
-206 LNRKGNLNKYF
+206 LNRRGNLNKYF

-226 QNIDSENPDYN
+226 QNIDYENPDCN
-237 VQKTPSI
+237 VQATPSI
-244 PLDSNP
+244 SLENNP
-250 LGNLIR
+250 LVSLIK

-274 NDIDTLSKQLQA
+274 NEIDTLSKQLQA

-291 YSDETQI
+291 FEDETQFDL
-298 EADDLKLLG
+298 DDLKLLG
-307 EMKRASDTYDEK
+307 EMKRATETYDEK
-319 LDKSFKAPIAEL
+319 LDKSFRAPIAEL
-331 NNINYPGFHNPEI
+331 NNINYPGFQNPEI

-353 DSITHES
+353 DSITYES
-360 SVQFAVQGDAEL
+360 SVQFTVQGDDEL

-385 LISIYLKMVQFRDQW
+385 LISIYLKMVQFREQW

-446 NDSTNAILRENKN
+446 NDSANEILRNNKN

-475 EVDMCHLRYFKRV
+475 EVDMCHLRYFKRI

-502 LSRTFGDDSDTKK
+502 LSRIFGDDNDTKR

-528 FFADGIVLVESAAER
+528 FFADAIILVEGAAER

-549 IRDEKMDNFYISVIE
+549 IRDENMDNFYISVIE
-564 INGNHAHRFDSLTQK
+564 INGSHAHRFDSLTQK

-592 QEEQLKDGELKWTS
+592 QEERLEKEELKWKS

-612 KKQKTSNDT
+612 KKQKTNNDT
-621 IKHWLKIESIDVLLE
+621 IKHWLKIESIDMLLE
-636 LPFPNKQKDNICISY
+636 LPFPNKQKGNICISY
-651 QTPIVV
+651 QIPISVN
-657 IWNNQKGEDKS
+657 WTNQKKEDEL
-668 YEIYPYTFEDS
+668 YEVYPYTFEDS
-679 LVFTNL
+679 LVFTNI
-685 KLFQGNEKKRG
+685 KLFQRDEKMAK

-717 EKIFSCLE
+717 EKMFSCLE

-735 TDILCTEQFDEI
+735 TDILYTEQFDKI

-757 IWLQECLNNKI
+757 IWLQKCLNNKI

>member
-1 MNIFNF
+1 
-7 VYNPECEA
+7 
-15 DISIDKINLR
+15 
-25 AMRIDHVHIRNFR
+25 MRIDHIHIRNFR
-38 KLRNCRIDFNKDQTI
+38 KLKNCRIDFNIDQTI

-80 TREFTLTNWKSINAL
+80 TREFTLTNWRDINKL
-95 AERWTEIND
+95 ANSWVAVD
-104 DTENREEILASLLSL
+104 DETENRDALLASLLSP
-119 EQWDT
+119 EQWDN

-133 KVAEREAYMVYK
+133 NVDEKEAYMVYK

-153 KDLVGVRLRLEP
+153 KDLVGVRLRFEP
-165 KDTKILYADF
+165 KDIKSLYADF
-175 RTASLR
+175 RTASLKV
-181 AKEMKESPQYDANN
+181 KEIKESPQYKDANN
-195 VDIFPKNMWDF
+195 VDLFPQNMWDF
-206 LNRKGNLNKYF
+206 LNRRGNLNKYF

-226 QNIDSENPDYN
+226 QNIDYENPDCN
-237 VQKTPSI
+237 VQATPSI
-244 PLDSNP
+244 SLENNP
-250 LGNLIR
+250 LVSLIK

-274 NDIDTLSKQLQA
+274 NEIDTLSKQLQA

-291 YSDETQI
+291 FEDETQFDL
-298 EADDLKLLG
+298 DDLKLLG
-307 EMKRASDTYDEK
+307 EMKRATETYDEK
-319 LDKSFKAPIAEL
+319 LDKSFRAPIAEL
-331 NNINYPGFHNPEI
+331 NNINYPGFQNPEI

-360 SVQFAVQGDAEL
+360 SVQFTVQGDDEL

-385 LISIYLKMVQFRDQW
+385 LISIYLKMVQFREQW

-446 NDSTNAILRENKN
+446 NDSANEILRNNKN

-475 EVDMCHLRYFKRV
+475 EVDMCHLRYFKRI

-502 LSRTFGDDSDTKK
+502 LSRTFGDDNDTKR

-528 FFADGIVLVESAAER
+528 FFADAIILVEGAAER

-549 IRDEKMDNFYISVIE
+549 IRDENMDNFYISVIE
-564 INGNHAHRFDSLTQK
+564 INGSHAHRFDSLTQK

-592 QEEQLKDGELKWTS
+592 QEERLEKEELKWKS

-612 KKQKTSNDT
+612 KKQKTNNDT
-621 IKHWLKIESIDVLLE
+621 IKHWLKIESIDMLLE
-636 LPFPNKQKDNICISY
+636 LPFPNKQKGNICISY
-651 QTPIVV
+651 QIPISVN
-657 IWNNQKGEDKS
+657 WTNQKKEDEL
-668 YEIYPYTFEDS
+668 YEVYPYTFEDS
-679 LVFTNL
+679 LVFTNI
-685 KLFQGNEKKRG
+685 KLFQRDEKMAK

-717 EKIFSCLE
+717 EKMFSCLE

-735 TDILCTEQFDEI
+735 TDILYTEQFDKI

-757 IWLQECLNNKI
+757 IWLQKCLNNKI
-768 RK
+768 CK

>member
-1 MNIFNF
+1 
-7 VYNPECEA
+7 
-15 DISIDKINLR
+15 
-25 AMRIDHVHIRNFR
+25 MRIDHIHIRNFR
-38 KLRNCRIDFNKDQTI
+38 KLKNCRIDFNIDQTI

-80 TREFTLTNWKSINAL
+80 TREFTLTNWRDINKL
-95 AERWTEIND
+95 ANSWVAVD
-104 DTENREEILASLLSL
+104 DETENRDALLASLLSP
-119 EQWDT
+119 EQWDN

-133 KVAEREAYMVYK
+133 NIDEKEAYMVYK

-153 KDLVGVRLRLEP
+153 KDLVGVRLRFEP
-165 KDTKILYADF
+165 KDIKSLYADF
-175 RTASLR
+175 RTASLKV
-181 AKEMKESPQYDANN
+181 KEIKESPQYKDANN
-195 VDIFPKNMWDF
+195 VDLFPQNMWDF
-206 LNRKGNLNKYF
+206 LNRRGNLNKYF

-226 QNIDSENPDYN
+226 QNIDYENPDYK
-237 VQKTPSI
+237 VQATPSI
-244 PLDSNP
+244 SLENNP
-250 LGNLIR
+250 LVSLIK

-274 NDIDTLSKQLQA
+274 NEIDTLSKQLQA

-291 YSDETQI
+291 FEDETQFDL
-298 EADDLKLLG
+298 DDLKLLG
-307 EMKRASDTYDEK
+307 EMKRATETYDEK
-319 LDKSFKAPIAEL
+319 LDKSFRAPIAEL
-331 NNINYPGFHNPEI
+331 NNINYPGFQNPEI

-360 SVQFAVQGDAEL
+360 SVQFTVQGDDEL

-385 LISIYLKMVQFRDQW
+385 LISIYLKMVQFREQW

-446 NDSTNAILRENKN
+446 NDSANEILRNNKN

-475 EVDMCHLRYFKRV
+475 EVDMCHLRYFKRI

-502 LSRTFGDDSDTKK
+502 LSRTFGDDNDTKR

-528 FFADGIVLVESAAER
+528 FFADAIILVEGAAER

-549 IRDEKMDNFYISVIE
+549 IRDENMDNFYISVIE
-564 INGNHAHRFDSLTQK
+564 INGSHAHRFDSLTQK

-592 QEEQLKDGELKWTS
+592 QEERLEKEELKWKS

-612 KKQKTSNDT
+612 KKQKTNNDT
-621 IKHWLKIESIDVLLE
+621 IKHWLKIESIDMLLE
-636 LPFPNKQKDNICISY
+636 LPFPNKQKGNICISY
-651 QTPIVV
+651 QIPISVN
-657 IWNNQKGEDKS
+657 WTNQKKEDEL
-668 YEIYPYTFEDS
+668 YEVYPYTFEDS
-679 LVFTNL
+679 LVFTNI
-685 KLFQGNEKKRG
+685 KLFQRDEKMAK

-717 EKIFSCLE
+717 EKMFSCLE

-735 TDILCTEQFDEI
+735 TDILYTEQFDKI

-757 IWLQECLNNKI
+757 IWLQKCLNNKI

>member
-1 MNIFNF
+1 
-7 VYNPECEA
+7 
-15 DISIDKINLR
+15 
-25 AMRIDHVHIRNFR
+25 MRIDHIHIRNFR
-38 KLRNCRIDFNKDQTI
+38 KLKNCRIDFNIDQTI

-80 TREFTLTNWKSINAL
+80 TREFTLTNWRDINKL
-95 AERWTEIND
+95 ANSWVAVD
-104 DTENREEILASLLSL
+104 DETENRDALLASLLSP
-119 EQWDT
+119 EQWDN

-133 KVAEREAYMVYK
+133 NVDEKEAYMVYK

-153 KDLVGVRLRLEP
+153 KDLVGVRLRFEP
-165 KDTKILYADF
+165 KDIKSLYADF
-175 RTASLR
+175 RTASLKV
-181 AKEMKESPQYDANN
+181 KEIKESPQYKDANN
-195 VDIFPKNMWDF
+195 VDLFPQNMWDF
-206 LNRKGNLNKYF
+206 LNRRGNLNKYF

-226 QNIDSENPDYN
+226 QNIDYENPDCN
-237 VQKTPSI
+237 VQATPSI
-244 PLDSNP
+244 SLENNP
-250 LGNLIR
+250 LVSLIK

-274 NDIDTLSKQLQA
+274 NEIDTLSKQLQA

-291 YSDETQI
+291 FEDETQFDL
-298 EADDLKLLG
+298 DDLKLLG
-307 EMKRASDTYDEK
+307 EMKRATETYDEK
-319 LDKSFKAPIAEL
+319 LDKSFRAPIAEL
-331 NNINYPGFHNPEI
+331 NNINYPGFQNPEI

-360 SVQFAVQGDAEL
+360 SVQFTVQGDDEL

-385 LISIYLKMVQFRDQW
+385 LISIYLKMVQFREQW

-446 NDSTNAILRENKN
+446 NDSANEILRNNKN

-475 EVDMCHLRYFKRV
+475 EVDMCHLRYFKRI

-502 LSRTFGDDSDTKK
+502 LSRTFGDDNDTKR
-515 FVTRYIRLTHCDI
+515 FVTRYIKLTHCDI
-528 FFADGIVLVESAAER
+528 FFADAIILVEGAAER

-549 IRDEKMDNFYISVIE
+549 IRDENMDNFYISVIE
-564 INGNHAHRFDSLTQK
+564 INGSHAHRFDSLTQK

-592 QEEQLKDGELKWTS
+592 QEERLEKEELKWKS

-612 KKQKTSNDT
+612 KKQKTNNDT
-621 IKHWLKIESIDVLLE
+621 IKHWLKIESIDMLLE
-636 LPFPNKQKDNICISY
+636 LPFPNKQKGNICISY
-651 QTPIVV
+651 QIPISVN
-657 IWNNQKGEDKS
+657 WTNQKKEDEL
-668 YEIYPYTFEDS
+668 YEVYPYTFEDS
-679 LVFTNL
+679 LVFTNI
-685 KLFQGNEKKRG
+685 KLFQRDEKMAK

-717 EKIFSCLE
+717 EKMFSCLE

-735 TDILCTEQFDEI
+735 TDILYTEQFDKI

-757 IWLQECLNNKI
+757 IWLQKCLNNKI

>member
-1 MNIFNF
+1 
-7 VYNPECEA
+7 
-15 DISIDKINLR
+15 
-25 AMRIDHVHIRNFR
+25 MRIDHIHIRNFR
-38 KLRNCRIDFNKDQTI
+38 KLKNCRIDFNIDQTI

-80 TREFTLTNWKSINAL
+80 TREFTLTNWRDINKL
-95 AERWTEIND
+95 ANSWVAVD
-104 DTENREEILASLLSL
+104 DEVKNREELLASLLSP
-119 EQWDT
+119 EQWDN

-133 KVAEREAYMVYK
+133 NVDEREAYMVYK

-153 KDLVGVRLRLEP
+153 KDLVGVRLRFEP
-165 KDTKILYADF
+165 KDIKNLYADF
-175 RTASLR
+175 RIASLKV
-181 AKEMKESPQYDANN
+181 KEIKESPQYKDANN
-195 VDIFPKNMWDF
+195 VDLFPQNMWDF

-226 QNIDSENPDYN
+226 QNIDYENPDCN
-237 VQKTPSI
+237 VQVTPSI
-244 PLDSNP
+244 SLESNP
-250 LGNLIR
+250 LVSLIR

-274 NDIDTLSKQLQA
+274 NEIDTLSKQLQA

-291 YSDETQI
+291 FEDETQFDL
-298 EADDLKLLG
+298 DDLKLLG
-307 EMKRASDTYDEK
+307 EMKRATETYDEK
-319 LDKSFKAPIAEL
+319 LDKSFRAPIAEL
-331 NNINYPGFHNPEI
+331 NNINYPGFQNPEI

-360 SVQFAVQGDAEL
+360 SVQFTVQGDDEL

-385 LISIYLKMVQFRDQW
+385 LISIYLKMVQFREQW

-446 NDSTNAILRENKN
+446 NDSANEILRNNKN

-475 EVDMCHLRYFKRV
+475 EVDMCHLRYFKRI

-502 LSRTFGDDSDTKK
+502 LSRTFGDDNETKR

-528 FFADGIVLVESAAER
+528 FFADAIILVEGAAER

-549 IRDEKMDNFYISVIE
+549 IRDENMDNFYISVIE
-564 INGNHAHRFDSLTQK
+564 INGSHAHRFDSLTQK

-592 QEEQLKDGELKWTS
+592 QEERLEKGELKWKS

-612 KKQKTSNDT
+612 KKQKTNNDT
-621 IKHWLKIESIDVLLE
+621 IKHWLKIESIDMLLE
-636 LPFPNKQKDNICISY
+636 LPFPNKQRGNICISY
-651 QTPIVV
+651 QTPISVN
-657 IWNNQKGEDKS
+657 WTSQKKEDEL
-668 YEIYPYTFEDS
+668 YEVYPYTFEDS
-679 LVFTNL
+679 LVFTNI
-685 KLFQGNEKKRG
+685 KLFQSDEKMAK

-717 EKIFSCLE
+717 EKMFSCLE

-735 TDILCTEQFDEI
+735 TDILCTEQFDKI

-757 IWLQECLNNKI
+757 IWLQKCLNNKI

>member
-1 MNIFNF
+1 
-7 VYNPECEA
+7 
-15 DISIDKINLR
+15 
-25 AMRIDHVHIRNFR
+25 MRIDHIHIRNFR
-38 KLRNCRIDFNKDQTI
+38 KLKNCRIDFNIDQTI

-80 TREFTLTNWKSINAL
+80 TREFTLTNWRDINKL
-95 AERWTEIND
+95 ANSWVAVD
-104 DTENREEILASLLSL
+104 DEVKNREELLASLLSP
-119 EQWDT
+119 EQWDN

-133 KVAEREAYMVYK
+133 NVDEREAYMVYK

-153 KDLVGVRLRLEP
+153 KDLVGVRLRFEP
-165 KDTKILYADF
+165 KDIKNLYADF
-175 RTASLR
+175 RIASLKV
-181 AKEMKESPQYDANN
+181 KEIKESPQYKDANN
-195 VDIFPKNMWDF
+195 VDLFPQNMWDF

-226 QNIDSENPDYN
+226 QNIDYENLDCN
-237 VQKTPSI
+237 VQVTPSI
-244 PLDSNP
+244 SLESNP
-250 LGNLIR
+250 LVSLIR

-274 NDIDTLSKQLQA
+274 NEIDTLSKQLQA

-291 YSDETQI
+291 FEDETQFDL
-298 EADDLKLLG
+298 DDLKLLG
-307 EMKRASDTYDEK
+307 EMKRATETYDEK
-319 LDKSFKAPIAEL
+319 LDKSFRAPIAEL
-331 NNINYPGFHNPEI
+331 NNINYPGFQNPEI

-360 SVQFAVQGDAEL
+360 SVQFTVQGDDEL

-385 LISIYLKMVQFRDQW
+385 LISIYLKMVQFREQW

-446 NDSTNAILRENKN
+446 NDSANEILRNNKN

-475 EVDMCHLRYFKRV
+475 EVDMCHLRYFKRI

-502 LSRTFGDDSDTKK
+502 LSRTFGDDNETKR

-528 FFADGIVLVESAAER
+528 FFADAIILVEGAAER

-549 IRDEKMDNFYISVIE
+549 IRDENMDNFYISVIE
-564 INGNHAHRFDSLTQK
+564 INGSHAHRFDSLTQK

-592 QEEQLKDGELKWTS
+592 QEERLEKGELKWKS

-612 KKQKTSNDT
+612 KKQKTNNDT
-621 IKHWLKIESIDVLLE
+621 IKHWLKIESIDMLLE
-636 LPFPNKQKDNICISY
+636 LPFPNKQRGNICISY
-651 QTPIVV
+651 QTPISVN
-657 IWNNQKGEDKS
+657 WTSQKKEDEL
-668 YEIYPYTFEDS
+668 YEVYPYTFEDS
-679 LVFTNL
+679 LVFTNI
-685 KLFQGNEKKRG
+685 KLFQSDEKMAK

-717 EKIFSCLE
+717 EKMFSCLE

-735 TDILCTEQFDEI
+735 TDILCTEQFDKI

-757 IWLQECLNNKI
+757 IWLQKCLNNKI

>member
-1 MNIFNF
+1 
-7 VYNPECEA
+7 
-15 DISIDKINLR
+15 
-25 AMRIDHVHIRNFR
+25 MRIDHIHIRNFR
-38 KLRNCRIDFNKDQTI
+38 KLKNCRIDFNKDQTI

-80 TREFTLTNWKSINAL
+80 TREFTLTNWRDINEL
-95 AERWTEIND
+95 ANSWLAVND
-104 DTENREEILASLLSL
+104 EVKNREELLASLLSP
-119 EQWDT
+119 EQWDN

-133 KVAEREAYMVYK
+133 NVDEREAYMVYK

-153 KDLVGVRLRLEP
+153 KDLVGVRLRFEP
-165 KDTKILYADF
+165 KDIKNLYADF
-175 RTASLR
+175 RIASLKV
-181 AKEMKESPQYDANN
+181 KEIKESPQYKDANN
-195 VDIFPKNMWDF
+195 VDLFPQNMWDF

-226 QNIDSENPDYN
+226 QNIDYENPDCN
-237 VQKTPSI
+237 VQVTPSI
-244 PLDSNP
+244 SLESNP
-250 LGNLIR
+250 LVSLIR

-274 NDIDTLSKQLQA
+274 NEIDTLSKQLQA

-291 YSDETQI
+291 FEDETQFDL
-298 EADDLKLLG
+298 DDLKLLG
-307 EMKRASDTYDEK
+307 EMKRATETYDEK
-319 LDKSFKAPIAEL
+319 LDKSFRAPIAEL
-331 NNINYPGFHNPEI
+331 NNINYPGFQNPEI

-360 SVQFAVQGDAEL
+360 SVQFTVQGDDEL

-385 LISIYLKMVQFRDQW
+385 LISIYLKMVQFREQW

-446 NDSTNAILRENKN
+446 NDSANEILRNNKN

-475 EVDMCHLRYFKRV
+475 EVDMCHLRYFKRI

-502 LSRTFGDDSDTKK
+502 LSRTFGDDNETKR

-528 FFADGIVLVESAAER
+528 FFADAIILVEGAAER

-549 IRDEKMDNFYISVIE
+549 IRDENMDNFYISVIE
-564 INGNHAHRFDSLTQK
+564 INGSHAHRFDSLTQK

-592 QEEQLKDGELKWTS
+592 QEERLEKGELKWKS

-612 KKQKTSNDT
+612 KKQKTNNDT
-621 IKHWLKIESIDVLLE
+621 IKHWLKIESIDMLLE
-636 LPFPNKQKDNICISY
+636 LPFPNKQRGNICISY
-651 QTPIVV
+651 QTPISVN
-657 IWNNQKGEDKS
+657 WTSQKKEDEL
-668 YEIYPYTFEDS
+668 YEVYPYTFEDS
-679 LVFTNL
+679 LVFTNI
-685 KLFQGNEKKRG
+685 KLFQSDEKMAK

-707 KKAISLEDFH
+707 KKVISLEDFH
-717 EKIFSCLE
+717 EKMFSCLE

-735 TDILCTEQFDEI
+735 TDILCTEQFDKI

-757 IWLQECLNNKI
+757 IWLQKCLNNKI

>member
-1 MNIFNF
+1 
-7 VYNPECEA
+7 
-15 DISIDKINLR
+15 
-25 AMRIDHVHIRNFR
+25 MRIDHIHIRNFR
-38 KLRNCRIDFNKDQTI
+38 KLKNCRIDFNIDQTI

-80 TREFTLTNWKSINAL
+80 TREFTLTNWRDINKL
-95 AERWTEIND
+95 ADSWVAVD
-104 DTENREEILASLLSL
+104 DKTENRDALLASLLSP
-119 EQWDT
+119 EQWDN

-133 KVAEREAYMVYK
+133 NVDEKEAYMVYK

-153 KDLVGVRLRLEP
+153 KDLVGVRLRFEP
-165 KDTKILYADF
+165 KDIKSLYADF
-175 RTASLR
+175 RTASLKV
-181 AKEMKESPQYDANN
+181 KEIKESPQYKDANN
-195 VDIFPKNMWDF
+195 VDLFPQNMWDF
-206 LNRKGNLNKYF
+206 LNRRGNLNKYF

-226 QNIDSENPDYN
+226 QNIDYENPDCN
-237 VQKTPSI
+237 VQATPSI
-244 PLDSNP
+244 SLENNP
-250 LGNLIR
+250 LVSLIK

-274 NDIDTLSKQLQA
+274 NEIDTLSKQLQA

-291 YSDETQI
+291 FEDETQFDL
-298 EADDLKLLG
+298 DDLKLLG
-307 EMKRASDTYDEK
+307 EMKRATETYDEK
-319 LDKSFKAPIAEL
+319 LDKSFRAPIAEL
-331 NNINYPGFHNPEI
+331 NNINYPGFQNPEI

-360 SVQFAVQGDAEL
+360 SVQFTVQGDDEL

-385 LISIYLKMVQFRDQW
+385 LISIYLKMVQFREQW

-446 NDSTNAILRENKN
+446 NDSANEILRNNKN

-475 EVDMCHLRYFKRV
+475 EVDMCHLRYFKRI

-502 LSRTFGDDSDTKK
+502 LSRTFGDDNDTKR

-528 FFADGIVLVESAAER
+528 FFADAIILVEGAAER

-549 IRDEKMDNFYISVIE
+549 IRDENMDNFYISVIE
-564 INGNHAHRFDSLTQK
+564 INGSHAHRFDSLTQK

-592 QEEQLKDGELKWTS
+592 QEERLEKEELKWKS

-612 KKQKTSNDT
+612 KKQKTNNDT
-621 IKHWLKIESIDVLLE
+621 IKHWLKIESIDMLLE
-636 LPFPNKQKDNICISY
+636 LPFPNKQKGNICISY
-651 QTPIVV
+651 QIPISVN
-657 IWNNQKGEDKS
+657 WTNQKKEDEL
-668 YEIYPYTFEDS
+668 YEVYPYTFEDS
-679 LVFTNL
+679 LVFTNI
-685 KLFQGNEKKRG
+685 KLFQRDEKMAK

-717 EKIFSCLE
+717 EKMFSCLE

-735 TDILCTEQFDEI
+735 TDILYTEQFDKI

-757 IWLQECLNNKI
+757 IWLQKCLNNKI

>member
-1 MNIFNF
+1 
-7 VYNPECEA
+7 
-15 DISIDKINLR
+15 
-25 AMRIDHVHIRNFR
+25 MRIDHIHIRNFR
-38 KLRNCRIDFNKDQTI
+38 KLKNCRIDFNIDQTI

-80 TREFTLTNWKSINAL
+80 TREFTLTNWRDINKL
-95 AERWTEIND
+95 ANSWVAVD
-104 DTENREEILASLLSL
+104 DETENRDALLASLLSP
-119 EQWDT
+119 EQWDN

-133 KVAEREAYMVYK
+133 NVDEKEAYMVYK

-153 KDLVGVRLRLEP
+153 KDLVGVRLRFEP
-165 KDTKILYADF
+165 KDIKSLYADF
-175 RTASLR
+175 RTASLKV
-181 AKEMKESPQYDANN
+181 KEIKESPQYKDANN
-195 VDIFPKNMWDF
+195 VDLFPQNMWDF
-206 LNRKGNLNKYF
+206 LNRIGNLNKYF

-226 QNIDSENPDYN
+226 QNIDYENPDCN
-237 VQKTPSI
+237 VQATPSI
-244 PLDSNP
+244 SLENNP
-250 LGNLIR
+250 LVSLIK

-274 NDIDTLSKQLQA
+274 NEIDTLSKQLQA

-291 YSDETQI
+291 FEDETQFDL
-298 EADDLKLLG
+298 DDLKLLG
-307 EMKRASDTYDEK
+307 EMKRATETYDEK
-319 LDKSFKAPIAEL
+319 LDKSFRAPIAEL
-331 NNINYPGFHNPEI
+331 NNINYPGFQNPEI

-360 SVQFAVQGDAEL
+360 SVQFTVQGDDEL

-385 LISIYLKMVQFRDQW
+385 LISIYLKMVQFREQW
-400 TNLDRI
+400 TNFDRI

-446 NDSTNAILRENKN
+446 NDSANEILRNNKN

-475 EVDMCHLRYFKRV
+475 EVDMCHLRYFKRI

-502 LSRTFGDDSDTKK
+502 LSRTFGDDNDTKR

-528 FFADGIVLVESAAER
+528 FFADAIILVEGAAER

-549 IRDEKMDNFYISVIE
+549 IRDENMDNFYISVIE
-564 INGNHAHRFDSLTQK
+564 INGSHAHRFDSLTQK

-592 QEEQLKDGELKWTS
+592 QEERLEKEELKWKS

-612 KKQKTSNDT
+612 KKQKTNNDT
-621 IKHWLKIESIDVLLE
+621 IKHWLKIESIDMLLE
-636 LPFPNKQKDNICISY
+636 LPFPNKQKGNICISY
-651 QTPIVV
+651 QIPISVN
-657 IWNNQKGEDKS
+657 WTNQKKEDEL
-668 YEIYPYTFEDS
+668 YEVYPYTFEDS
-679 LVFTNL
+679 LVFTNI
-685 KLFQGNEKKRG
+685 KLFQRDEKMAK

-717 EKIFSCLE
+717 EKMFSCLE

-735 TDILCTEQFDEI
+735 TDILYTEQFDKI

-757 IWLQECLNNKI
+757 IWLQKCLNNKI

>member
-1 MNIFNF
+1 
-7 VYNPECEA
+7 
-15 DISIDKINLR
+15 
-25 AMRIDHVHIRNFR
+25 MRIDHIHIRNFR
-38 KLRNCRIDFNKDQTI
+38 KLKNCRIDFNIDQTI
-53 FVGANNS
+53 FVGTNNS

-80 TREFTLTNWKSINAL
+80 TREFTLTNWRDINKL
-95 AERWTEIND
+95 ANSWVAVD
-104 DTENREEILASLLSL
+104 DETENRDALLASLLSP
-119 EQWDT
+119 EQWDN

-133 KVAEREAYMVYK
+133 NVDEKEAYMVYK

-153 KDLVGVRLRLEP
+153 KDLVGVRLRFEP
-165 KDTKILYADF
+165 KDIKSLYADF
-175 RTASLR
+175 RTASLKV
-181 AKEMKESPQYDANN
+181 KEIKESPQYKDANN
-195 VDIFPKNMWDF
+195 VDLFPQNMWDF
-206 LNRKGNLNKYF
+206 LNRRGNLNKYF

-226 QNIDSENPDYN
+226 QNIDYENPDCN
-237 VQKTPSI
+237 VQATPSI
-244 PLDSNP
+244 SLENNP
-250 LGNLIR
+250 LVSLIK

-274 NDIDTLSKQLQA
+274 NEIDTLSKQLQA

-291 YSDETQI
+291 FEDETQFDL
-298 EADDLKLLG
+298 DDLKLLG
-307 EMKRASDTYDEK
+307 EMKRATETYDEK
-319 LDKSFKAPIAEL
+319 LDKSFRAPIAEL
-331 NNINYPGFHNPEI
+331 NNINYPGFQNPEI

-360 SVQFAVQGDAEL
+360 SVQFTVQGDDEL

-385 LISIYLKMVQFRDQW
+385 LISIYLKMVQFREQW

-446 NDSTNAILRENKN
+446 NDSANEILRNNKN

-475 EVDMCHLRYFKRV
+475 EVDMCHLRYFKRI

-502 LSRTFGDDSDTKK
+502 LSRTFGDDNDTKR

-528 FFADGIVLVESAAER
+528 FFADAIILVEGAAER

-549 IRDEKMDNFYISVIE
+549 IRDENMDNFYISVIE
-564 INGNHAHRFDSLTQK
+564 INGSHAHRFDSLTQK

-592 QEEQLKDGELKWTS
+592 QEKRLEKEELKWKS

-612 KKQKTSNDT
+612 KKQKTNNDT
-621 IKHWLKIESIDVLLE
+621 IKHWLKIESIDMLLE
-636 LPFPNKQKDNICISY
+636 LPFPNKQKGNICISY
-651 QTPIVV
+651 QIPISVN
-657 IWNNQKGEDKS
+657 WTNQKKEDEL
-668 YEIYPYTFEDS
+668 YEVYPYTFEDS
-679 LVFTNL
+679 LVFTNI
-685 KLFQGNEKKRG
+685 KLFQRDEKMAK

-717 EKIFSCLE
+717 EKMFSCLE

-735 TDILCTEQFDEI
+735 TDILYTEQFDKI

-757 IWLQECLNNKI
+757 IWLQKCLNNKI

>member
-1 MNIFNF
+1 
-7 VYNPECEA
+7 
-15 DISIDKINLR
+15 
-25 AMRIDHVHIRNFR
+25 MRIDHIHIRNFR
-38 KLRNCRIDFNKDQTI
+38 KLKNCRIDFNKDQTI

-80 TREFTLTNWKSINAL
+80 TREFTLTNWRDINEL
-95 AERWTEIND
+95 ANSWLAVND
-104 DTENREEILASLLSL
+104 EVKNREELLASLLSP
-119 EQWDT
+119 EQWDN

-133 KVAEREAYMVYK
+133 NVDEREAYMVYK

-153 KDLVGVRLRLEP
+153 KDLVGVRLRFEP
-165 KDTKILYADF
+165 KDIKNLYADF
-175 RTASLR
+175 RIASLKV
-181 AKEMKESPQYDANN
+181 KEIKESPQYKDANN
-195 VDIFPKNMWDF
+195 VDLFPQNMWDF
-206 LNRKGNLNKYF
+206 LNRRGNLNKYF

-226 QNIDSENPDYN
+226 QNIDYENPDCN
-237 VQKTPSI
+237 VQVTPSI
-244 PLDSNP
+244 SLENNP
-250 LGNLIR
+250 LVSLIR

-274 NDIDTLSKQLQA
+274 NEIDTLSKQLQA

-291 YSDETQI
+291 FEDETQFDL
-298 EADDLKLLG
+298 DDLKLLG
-307 EMKRASDTYDEK
+307 EMKRATETYDEK
-319 LDKSFKAPIAEL
+319 LDKSFRAPIAEL
-331 NNINYPGFHNPEI
+331 NNINYPGFQNPEI

-360 SVQFAVQGDAEL
+360 SVQFTVQGDDEL

-385 LISIYLKMVQFRDQW
+385 LISIYLKMVQFREQW

-446 NDSTNAILRENKN
+446 NDSANEILRNNKN

-475 EVDMCHLRYFKRV
+475 EVDMCHLRYFKRI

-502 LSRTFGDDSDTKK
+502 LSRTFGDDNETKR

-528 FFADGIVLVESAAER
+528 FFADAIILVEGAAER

-549 IRDEKMDNFYISVIE
+549 IRDENMDNFYISVIE
-564 INGNHAHRFDSLTQK
+564 INGSHAHRFDSLTQK

-592 QEEQLKDGELKWTS
+592 QEERLEKGELKWKS

-612 KKQKTSNDT
+612 KKQKTNNDT
-621 IKHWLKIESIDVLLE
+621 IKHWLKIESIDMLLE
-636 LPFPNKQKDNICISY
+636 LPFPNKQRGNICISY
-651 QTPIVV
+651 QTPISVN
-657 IWNNQKGEDKS
+657 WTSQKKEDEL
-668 YEIYPYTFEDS
+668 YEVYPYTFEDS
-679 LVFTNL
+679 LVFTNI
-685 KLFQGNEKKRG
+685 KLFQSDEKMAK

-717 EKIFSCLE
+717 EKMFSCLE

-735 TDILCTEQFDEI
+735 TDILCTEQFDKI
-747 QAPSYIKEGL
+747 QAPSYINVSSK
-757 IWLQECLNNKI
+757 
-768 RK
+768 

>member
-1 MNIFNF
+1 
-7 VYNPECEA
+7 
-15 DISIDKINLR
+15 
-25 AMRIDHVHIRNFR
+25 MRIDHIHIRNFR
-38 KLRNCRIDFNKDQTI
+38 KLKNCRIDFNIDQTI

-80 TREFTLTNWKSINAL
+80 TREFTLTNWRDINKL
-95 AERWTEIND
+95 ANSWVAVD
-104 DTENREEILASLLSL
+104 DETENRDALLASLLSP
-119 EQWDT
+119 EQWDN

-133 KVAEREAYMVYK
+133 NVDEKEAYMVYK

-153 KDLVGVRLRLEP
+153 KDLVGVRLRFEP
-165 KDTKILYADF
+165 KDIKSLYADF
-175 RTASLR
+175 RTASLKV
-181 AKEMKESPQYDANN
+181 KEIKESPQYKDANN
-195 VDIFPKNMWDF
+195 IDLFPQNMWDF
-206 LNRKGNLNKYF
+206 LNRRGNLNKYF

-226 QNIDSENPDYN
+226 QNIDYENPDCN
-237 VQKTPSI
+237 VQATPSI
-244 PLDSNP
+244 SLENNP
-250 LGNLIR
+250 LVSLIK

-274 NDIDTLSKQLQA
+274 NEIDTLSKQLQA

-291 YSDETQI
+291 FEDETQFDL
-298 EADDLKLLG
+298 DDLKLLG
-307 EMKRASDTYDEK
+307 EMKRATETYDEK
-319 LDKSFKAPIAEL
+319 LDKSFRAPIAEL
-331 NNINYPGFHNPEI
+331 NNINYPGFQNPEI

-360 SVQFAVQGDAEL
+360 SVQFTVQGDDEL

-385 LISIYLKMVQFRDQW
+385 LISIYLKMVQFREQW

-446 NDSTNAILRENKN
+446 NDSANEILRNNKN

-475 EVDMCHLRYFKRV
+475 EVDMCHLRYFKRI

-502 LSRTFGDDSDTKK
+502 LSRTFGDDNDTKR

-528 FFADGIVLVESAAER
+528 FFADAIILVEGAAER

-549 IRDEKMDNFYISVIE
+549 IRDENMDNFYISVIE
-564 INGNHAHRFDSLTQK
+564 INGSHAHRFDSLTQK

-592 QEEQLKDGELKWTS
+592 QEERLEKEELKWKS

-612 KKQKTSNDT
+612 KKQKTNNDT
-621 IKHWLKIESIDVLLE
+621 IKHWLKIESIDMLLE
-636 LPFPNKQKDNICISY
+636 LPFPNKQKGNICISY
-651 QTPIVV
+651 QIPISVN
-657 IWNNQKGEDKS
+657 WTNQKKEDEL
-668 YEIYPYTFEDS
+668 YEVYPYTFEDS
-679 LVFTNL
+679 LVFTNI
-685 KLFQGNEKKRG
+685 KLFQRDEKMAK

-717 EKIFSCLE
+717 EKMFSCLE

-735 TDILCTEQFDEI
+735 TDILYTEQFDKI

-757 IWLQECLNNKI
+757 IWLQKCLNNKI

>member
-1 MNIFNF
+1 
-7 VYNPECEA
+7 
-15 DISIDKINLR
+15 
-25 AMRIDHVHIRNFR
+25 MRIDHIHIRNFR
-38 KLRNCRIDFNKDQTI
+38 KLKNCRIDFNIDQTI

-80 TREFTLTNWKSINAL
+80 TREFTLTNWRDINKL
-95 AERWTEIND
+95 ANSWVAVD
-104 DTENREEILASLLSL
+104 DETENRDALLASLLSP
-119 EQWDT
+119 EQWDN

-133 KVAEREAYMVYK
+133 NVDEKEAYMVYK

-153 KDLVGVRLRLEP
+153 KDLVGVRLRFEP
-165 KDTKILYADF
+165 KDIKSLYADF
-175 RTASLR
+175 RTASLKV
-181 AKEMKESPQYDANN
+181 KEIKESPQYKDANN
-195 VDIFPKNMWDF
+195 VDLFPQNMWDF
-206 LNRKGNLNKYF
+206 LNRIGNLNKYF

-226 QNIDSENPDYN
+226 QNIDYENPDCN
-237 VQKTPSI
+237 VQATPSI
-244 PLDSNP
+244 SLENNP
-250 LGNLIR
+250 LVSLIK

-274 NDIDTLSKQLQA
+274 NEIDTLSKQLQA

-291 YSDETQI
+291 FEDETQFDL
-298 EADDLKLLG
+298 DDLKLLG
-307 EMKRASDTYDEK
+307 EMKRATETYDEK
-319 LDKSFKAPIAEL
+319 LDKSFRAPIAEL
-331 NNINYPGFHNPEI
+331 NNINYPGFQNPEI

-360 SVQFAVQGDAEL
+360 SVQFTVQGDDEL

-385 LISIYLKMVQFRDQW
+385 LISIYLKMVQFREQW

-446 NDSTNAILRENKN
+446 NDSANEILRNNKN

-475 EVDMCHLRYFKRV
+475 EVDMCHLRYFKRI

-502 LSRTFGDDSDTKK
+502 LSRTFGDDNDTKR

-528 FFADGIVLVESAAER
+528 FFADAIILVEGAAER

-549 IRDEKMDNFYISVIE
+549 IRDENMDNFYISVIE
-564 INGNHAHRFDSLTQK
+564 INGSHAHRFDSLTQK
-579 LGIPTLIITDIDA
+579 LGIPTLIITNIDA
-592 QEEQLKDGELKWTS
+592 QEERLEKEELKWKS

-612 KKQKTSNDT
+612 KKQKTNNDT
-621 IKHWLKIESIDVLLE
+621 IKHWLKIESIDMLLE
-636 LPFPNKQKDNICISY
+636 LPFPNKQKGNICISY
-651 QTPIVV
+651 QIPISVN
-657 IWNNQKGEDKS
+657 WTNQKKEDEL
-668 YEIYPYTFEDS
+668 YEVYPYTFEDS
-679 LVFTNL
+679 LVFTNI
-685 KLFQGNEKKRG
+685 KLFQRDEKMAK

-717 EKIFSCLE
+717 EKMFSCLE

-735 TDILCTEQFDEI
+735 TDILYTEQFDKI

-757 IWLQECLNNKI
+757 IWLQKCLNNKI

>member
-1 MNIFNF
+1 
-7 VYNPECEA
+7 
-15 DISIDKINLR
+15 
-25 AMRIDHVHIRNFR
+25 MRIDHIHIRNFR
-38 KLRNCRIDFNKDQTI
+38 KLKNCRIDFNKDQTI

-80 TREFTLTNWKSINAL
+80 TREFTLTNWRDINEL
-95 AERWTEIND
+95 ANSWLAVND
-104 DTENREEILASLLSL
+104 EVKNREELLASLLSP
-119 EQWDT
+119 EQWDN

-133 KVAEREAYMVYK
+133 NVDEREAYMVYK

-153 KDLVGVRLRLEP
+153 KDLVGVRLRFEP
-165 KDTKILYADF
+165 KDIKNLYADF
-175 RTASLR
+175 RIASLKV
-181 AKEMKESPQYDANN
+181 KEIKESPQYKDANN
-195 VDIFPKNMWDF
+195 VDLFPQNMWDF

-226 QNIDSENPDYN
+226 QNIDYENPDCN
-237 VQKTPSI
+237 VQVTPSI
-244 PLDSNP
+244 SLESNP
-250 LGNLIR
+250 LVSLIR

-274 NDIDTLSKQLQA
+274 NEIDTLSKQLQA

-291 YSDETQI
+291 FEDETQFDL
-298 EADDLKLLG
+298 DDLKLLG
-307 EMKRASDTYDEK
+307 EMKRATETYDEK
-319 LDKSFKAPIAEL
+319 LDKSFRAPIAEL
-331 NNINYPGFHNPEI
+331 NNINYPGFQNPEI

-360 SVQFAVQGDAEL
+360 SVQFTVQGDDEL

-385 LISIYLKMVQFRDQW
+385 LISIYLKMVQFREQW

-446 NDSTNAILRENKN
+446 NDSANEILRNNKN
-459 LTTQLV
+459 LTTQLA

-475 EVDMCHLRYFKRV
+475 EVDMCHLRYFKRI

-502 LSRTFGDDSDTKK
+502 LSRTFGDDNETKR

-528 FFADGIVLVESAAER
+528 FFADAIILVEGAAER

-549 IRDEKMDNFYISVIE
+549 IRDENMDNFYISVIE
-564 INGNHAHRFDSLTQK
+564 INGSHAHRFDSLTQK

-592 QEEQLKDGELKWTS
+592 QEERLEKGELKWKS

-612 KKQKTSNDT
+612 KKQKTNNDT
-621 IKHWLKIESIDVLLE
+621 IKHWLKIESIDMLLE
-636 LPFPNKQKDNICISY
+636 LPFPNKQRGNICISY
-651 QTPIVV
+651 QTPISVN
-657 IWNNQKGEDKS
+657 WTSQKKEDEL
-668 YEIYPYTFEDS
+668 YEVYPYTFEDS
-679 LVFTNL
+679 LVFTNI
-685 KLFQGNEKKRG
+685 KLFQSDEKMAK

-735 TDILCTEQFDEI
+735 TDILCTEQFDKI

-757 IWLQECLNNKI
+757 IWLQKCLNNKI

>member
-1 MNIFNF
+1 
-7 VYNPECEA
+7 
-15 DISIDKINLR
+15 
-25 AMRIDHVHIRNFR
+25 MRIDHIHIRNFR
-38 KLRNCRIDFNKDQTI
+38 KLKNCRIDFNIDQTI

-80 TREFTLTNWKSINAL
+80 TREFTLTNWRDINKL
-95 AERWTEIND
+95 ANSWVAVD
-104 DTENREEILASLLSL
+104 DETENRDALLASLLSP
-119 EQWDT
+119 EQWDN

-133 KVAEREAYMVYK
+133 NVDEKEAYMVYK

-153 KDLVGVRLRLEP
+153 KDLVGVRLRFEP
-165 KDTKILYADF
+165 KDIKSLYADF
-175 RTASLR
+175 RTASLKV
-181 AKEMKESPQYDANN
+181 KEIKESPQYKDANN
-195 VDIFPKNMWDF
+195 VDLFPQNMWDF
-206 LNRKGNLNKYF
+206 LNRRGNLNKYF

-226 QNIDSENPDYN
+226 QNIDYENPDCN
-237 VQKTPSI
+237 VQATPSVS
-244 PLDSNP
+244 LENNP
-250 LGNLIR
+250 LVSLIK

-274 NDIDTLSKQLQA
+274 NEIDTLSKQLQA

-291 YSDETQI
+291 FEDETQFDL
-298 EADDLKLLG
+298 DDLKLLG
-307 EMKRASDTYDEK
+307 EMKRATETYDEK
-319 LDKSFKAPIAEL
+319 LDKSFRAPIAEL
-331 NNINYPGFHNPEI
+331 NNINYPGFQNPEI

-360 SVQFAVQGDAEL
+360 SVQFTVQGDDEL

-385 LISIYLKMVQFRDQW
+385 LISIYLKMVQFREQW

-446 NDSTNAILRENKN
+446 NDSANEILRNNKN

-475 EVDMCHLRYFKRV
+475 EVDMCHLRYFKRI

-502 LSRTFGDDSDTKK
+502 LSRTFGDDNDTKR

-528 FFADGIVLVESAAER
+528 FFADAIILVEGAAER

-549 IRDEKMDNFYISVIE
+549 IRDENMDNFYISVIE
-564 INGNHAHRFDSLTQK
+564 INGSHAHRFDSLTQK

-592 QEEQLKDGELKWTS
+592 QEERLEKEELKWKS

-612 KKQKTSNDT
+612 KNDT
-621 IKHWLKIESIDVLLE
+621 IKHWLKIESIDMLLE
-636 LPFPNKQKDNICISY
+636 LPFPNKQKGNICISY
-651 QTPIVV
+651 QIPISVN
-657 IWNNQKGEDKS
+657 WTNQKKEDEL
-668 YEIYPYTFEDS
+668 YEVYPYTFEDS
-679 LVFTNL
+679 LVFTNI
-685 KLFQGNEKKRG
+685 KLFQRDEKMAK

-717 EKIFSCLE
+717 EKMFSCLE

-735 TDILCTEQFDEI
+735 TDILYTEQFDKI

-757 IWLQECLNNKI
+757 IWLQKCLNNKI

>member
-1 MNIFNF
+1 
-7 VYNPECEA
+7 
-15 DISIDKINLR
+15 
-25 AMRIDHVHIRNFR
+25 MRIDHIHIRNFR
-38 KLRNCRIDFNKDQTI
+38 KLKNCRIDFNKDQTI

-80 TREFTLTNWKSINAL
+80 TREFTLTNWRDINEL
-95 AERWTEIND
+95 ANSWLAVND
-104 DTENREEILASLLSL
+104 EVKNREELLASLLSP
-119 EQWDT
+119 EQWDN

-133 KVAEREAYMVYK
+133 NVDEREAYMVYK

-153 KDLVGVRLRLEP
+153 KDLVGVRLRFEP
-165 KDTKILYADF
+165 KDIKNLYADF
-175 RTASLR
+175 RIASLKV
-181 AKEMKESPQYDANN
+181 KEIKESPQYKDANN
-195 VDIFPKNMWDF
+195 VDLFPQNMWDF
-206 LNRKGNLNKYF
+206 LNRRGNLNKYF

-226 QNIDSENPDYN
+226 QNIDYENPDCN
-237 VQKTPSI
+237 VQATPSI
-244 PLDSNP
+244 SLESNP
-250 LGNLIR
+250 LVSLIK

-274 NDIDTLSKQLQA
+274 NDIDTLSKQLQS
-286 YYRSN
+286 YYKSN
-291 YSDETQI
+291 FEDETQI
-298 EADDLKLLG
+298 ELDDLKLLG
-307 EMKRASDTYDEK
+307 EMKRATETYDEK
-319 LDKSFKAPIAEL
+319 LDRSFRAPIAEL
-331 NNINYPGFHNPEI
+331 NNINYPGFQNPEI

-360 SVQFAVQGDAEL
+360 SVQFTVQGDAEL

-385 LISIYLKMVQFRDQW
+385 LISIYLKMVQFREQW

-406 EKAGINQIEPIHL
+406 EKAGINHIEPIHL

-446 NDSTNAILRENKN
+446 NDSANEILRNNKN

-475 EVDMCHLRYFKRV
+475 EVDMCHLKYFKRI
-488 IDDHI
+488 IDGDI

-502 LSRTFGDDSDTKK
+502 LSRTFGNDKDTKR

-528 FFADGIVLVESAAER
+528 FFADAIILVEGAAER

-549 IRDEKMDNFYISVIE
+549 IRDENMDNFYISVIE
-564 INGNHAHRFDSLTQK
+564 INGSHAHRFDSLTQK

-606 AIPQKN
+606 TIPQKN
-612 KKQKTSNDT
+612 KKQKTNNDT
-621 IKHWLKIESIDVLLE
+621 IKHWLKIEYIDILLE
-636 LPFPNKQKDNICISY
+636 LPFQNKQKDNICISY
-651 QTPIVV
+651 QTPISVN
-657 IWNNQKGEDKS
+657 WTNQKKEDEL
-668 YEIYPYTFEDS
+668 YEVYPYTFEDS

-685 KLFQGNEKKRG
+685 KLFQGDEKIRK

-707 KKAISLEDFH
+707 KKSTSLEEFH
-717 EKIFSCLE
+717 KKIFSCLE
-725 KRKNVKASFA
+725 KQKNAKAAFA
-735 TDILCTEQFDEI
+735 TDILCTEQFDKI
-747 QAPSYIKEGL
+747 QAPSYIKDGL

>member
-1 MNIFNF
+1 
-7 VYNPECEA
+7 
-15 DISIDKINLR
+15 
-25 AMRIDHVHIRNFR
+25 MRIDHIHIRNFR
-38 KLRNCRIDFNKDQTI
+38 KLKNCRIDFNIDQTI

-80 TREFTLTNWKSINAL
+80 TREFTLTNWRDINKL
-95 AERWTEIND
+95 ANSWVAVD
-104 DTENREEILASLLSL
+104 DETENRDALLASLLSP
-119 EQWDT
+119 EQWDN

-133 KVAEREAYMVYK
+133 NVDEKEAYMVYK

-153 KDLVGVRLRLEP
+153 KDLVGVRLRFEP
-165 KDTKILYADF
+165 KDIKSLYADF
-175 RTASLR
+175 RTASLKV
-181 AKEMKESPQYDANN
+181 KEIKESPQYKDANN
-195 VDIFPKNMWDF
+195 VDLFPQNMWDF
-206 LNRKGNLNKYF
+206 LNRRGNLNKYF

-226 QNIDSENPDYN
+226 QNIDYENPDCN
-237 VQKTPSI
+237 VQATPSVS
-244 PLDSNP
+244 LENNP
-250 LGNLIR
+250 LVSLIK

-274 NDIDTLSKQLQA
+274 NEIDTLSKQLQA

-291 YSDETQI
+291 FEDETQFDL
-298 EADDLKLLG
+298 DDLKLLG
-307 EMKRASDTYDEK
+307 EMKRATETYDEK
-319 LDKSFKAPIAEL
+319 LDKSFRAPIAEL
-331 NNINYPGFHNPEI
+331 NNINYPGFQNPEI

-360 SVQFAVQGDAEL
+360 SVQFTVQGDDEL

-385 LISIYLKMVQFRDQW
+385 LISIYLKMVQFREQW

-446 NDSTNAILRENKN
+446 NDSANEILRNNKN

-475 EVDMCHLRYFKRV
+475 EVDMCHLRYFKRI

-502 LSRTFGDDSDTKK
+502 LSRTFGDDNDTKR

-528 FFADGIVLVESAAER
+528 FFADAIILVEGAAER

-549 IRDEKMDNFYISVIE
+549 IRDENMDNFYISVIE
-564 INGNHAHRFDSLTQK
+564 INGSHAHRFDSLTQK

-592 QEEQLKDGELKWTS
+592 QEERLEKEELKWKS

-612 KKQKTSNDT
+612 KKQKTNNDT
-621 IKHWLKIESIDVLLE
+621 IKHWLKIESIDMLLE
-636 LPFPNKQKDNICISY
+636 LPFPNKQKGNICISY
-651 QTPIVV
+651 QIPISVN
-657 IWNNQKGEDKS
+657 WTNQKKEDEL
-668 YEIYPYTFEDS
+668 YEVYPYTFEDS
-679 LVFTNL
+679 LVFTNI
-685 KLFQGNEKKRG
+685 KLFQRDEKMAK

-717 EKIFSCLE
+717 EKMFSCLE

-735 TDILCTEQFDEI
+735 TDILYTEQFDKI

-757 IWLQECLNNKI
+757 IWLQKCLNNKI

>member
-1 MNIFNF
+1 
-7 VYNPECEA
+7 
-15 DISIDKINLR
+15 
-25 AMRIDHVHIRNFR
+25 MRIDHIHIRNFR
-38 KLRNCRIDFNKDQTI
+38 KLKNCRIDFNIDQTI

-80 TREFTLTNWKSINAL
+80 TREFTLTNWRDINKL
-95 AERWTEIND
+95 ANSWVTVD
-104 DTENREEILASLLSL
+104 DETENRDALLASLLSP
-119 EQWDT
+119 EQWDN

-133 KVAEREAYMVYK
+133 NVDEKEAYMVYK

-153 KDLVGVRLRLEP
+153 KDLVGVRLRFEP
-165 KDTKILYADF
+165 KDIKSLYADF
-175 RTASLR
+175 RTASLKV
-181 AKEMKESPQYDANN
+181 KEIKESPQYKDANN
-195 VDIFPKNMWDF
+195 VDLFPQNMWDF
-206 LNRKGNLNKYF
+206 LNRRGNLNKYF

-226 QNIDSENPDYN
+226 QNIDYENPDCN
-237 VQKTPSI
+237 VQATPSI
-244 PLDSNP
+244 SLENNP
-250 LGNLIR
+250 LVSLIK

-274 NDIDTLSKQLQA
+274 NEIDTLSKQLQA

-291 YSDETQI
+291 FEDETQFDL
-298 EADDLKLLG
+298 DDLKLLG
-307 EMKRASDTYDEK
+307 EMKRATETYDEK
-319 LDKSFKAPIAEL
+319 LDKSFRAPIAEL
-331 NNINYPGFHNPEI
+331 NNINYPGFQNPEI

-360 SVQFAVQGDAEL
+360 SVQFTVQGDDEL

-385 LISIYLKMVQFRDQW
+385 LISIYLKMVQFREQW

-446 NDSTNAILRENKN
+446 NDSANEILRNNKN

-475 EVDMCHLRYFKRV
+475 EVDMCHLRYFKRI

-502 LSRTFGDDSDTKK
+502 LSRTFGDDNDTKR

-528 FFADGIVLVESAAER
+528 FFADAIILVEGAAER

-549 IRDEKMDNFYISVIE
+549 IRDENMDNFYISVIE
-564 INGNHAHRFDSLTQK
+564 INGSHAHRFDSLTQK

-592 QEEQLKDGELKWTS
+592 QEERLEKEELKWKS

-612 KKQKTSNDT
+612 KKQKTNNDT
-621 IKHWLKIESIDVLLE
+621 IKHWLKIESIDMLLE
-636 LPFPNKQKDNICISY
+636 LPFPNKQKGNICISY
-651 QTPIVV
+651 QIPISVN
-657 IWNNQKGEDKS
+657 WTNQKKEDEL
-668 YEIYPYTFEDS
+668 YEVYPYTFEDS
-679 LVFTNL
+679 LVFTNI
-685 KLFQGNEKKRG
+685 KLFQRDEKMAK

-717 EKIFSCLE
+717 EKMFSCLE

-735 TDILCTEQFDEI
+735 TDILYTEQFDKI

-757 IWLQECLNNKI
+757 IWLQKCLNNKI

>member
-1 MNIFNF
+1 
-7 VYNPECEA
+7 
-15 DISIDKINLR
+15 
-25 AMRIDHVHIRNFR
+25 MRIDHIHIRNFR
-38 KLRNCRIDFNKDQTI
+38 KLKNCRIDFNIDQTI

-80 TREFTLTNWKSINAL
+80 TREFTLTNWRDINKL
-95 AERWTEIND
+95 ANSWVAVD
-104 DTENREEILASLLSL
+104 DETENRDALLTSLLSP
-119 EQWDT
+119 EQWDN

-133 KVAEREAYMVYK
+133 NVDEKEAYMVYK

-153 KDLVGVRLRLEP
+153 KDLVGVRLRFEP
-165 KDTKILYADF
+165 KDIKSLYADF
-175 RTASLR
+175 RTASLKV
-181 AKEMKESPQYDANN
+181 KEIKESPQYKDANN
-195 VDIFPKNMWDF
+195 VDLFPQNMWDF
-206 LNRKGNLNKYF
+206 LNRRGNLNKYF

-226 QNIDSENPDYN
+226 QNIDYENPDCN
-237 VQKTPSI
+237 VQATPSI
-244 PLDSNP
+244 SLENNP
-250 LGNLIR
+250 LVSLIK

-274 NDIDTLSKQLQA
+274 NEIDTLSKQLQA

-291 YSDETQI
+291 FEDETQFDL
-298 EADDLKLLG
+298 DDLKLLG
-307 EMKRASDTYDEK
+307 EMKRATETYDEK
-319 LDKSFKAPIAEL
+319 LDKSFRAPIAEL
-331 NNINYPGFHNPEI
+331 NNINYPGFQNPEI

-360 SVQFAVQGDAEL
+360 SVQFTVQGDDEL

-385 LISIYLKMVQFRDQW
+385 LISIYLKMVQFREQW

-446 NDSTNAILRENKN
+446 NDSANEILRNNKN

-475 EVDMCHLRYFKRV
+475 EVDMCHLRYFKRI

-502 LSRTFGDDSDTKK
+502 LSRTFGDDNDTKR

-528 FFADGIVLVESAAER
+528 FFADAIILVEGAAER

-549 IRDEKMDNFYISVIE
+549 IRDENMDNFYISVIE
-564 INGNHAHRFDSLTQK
+564 INGSHAHRFDSLTQK

-592 QEEQLKDGELKWTS
+592 QEERLEKEELKWKS

-612 KKQKTSNDT
+612 KKQKTNNDT
-621 IKHWLKIESIDVLLE
+621 IKHWLKIESIDMLLE
-636 LPFPNKQKDNICISY
+636 LPFPNKQKGNICISY
-651 QTPIVV
+651 QIPISVN
-657 IWNNQKGEDKS
+657 WTNQKKEDEL
-668 YEIYPYTFEDS
+668 YEVYPYTFEDS
-679 LVFTNL
+679 LVFTNI
-685 KLFQGNEKKRG
+685 KLFQRDEKMAK

-717 EKIFSCLE
+717 EKMFSCLE

-735 TDILCTEQFDEI
+735 TDILYTEQFDKI

-757 IWLQECLNNKI
+757 IWLQKCLNNKI

>member
-1 MNIFNF
+1 
-7 VYNPECEA
+7 
-15 DISIDKINLR
+15 
-25 AMRIDHVHIRNFR
+25 MRIDHIHIRNFR
-38 KLRNCRIDFNKDQTI
+38 KLKNCRIDFNIDQTI

-80 TREFTLTNWKSINAL
+80 TREFTLTNWRDINKL
-95 AERWTEIND
+95 ANSWVAVD
-104 DTENREEILASLLSL
+104 DETENRDALLASLLSP
-119 EQWDT
+119 EQWDN

-133 KVAEREAYMVYK
+133 NVDEKEAYMVYK

-153 KDLVGVRLRLEP
+153 KDLVGVRLRFEP
-165 KDTKILYADF
+165 KDIKSLYADF
-175 RTASLR
+175 RTASLKV
-181 AKEMKESPQYDANN
+181 KEIKESPQYKDANN
-195 VDIFPKNMWDF
+195 VDLFPQNMWDF
-206 LNRKGNLNKYF
+206 LNRRGNLNKYF

-226 QNIDSENPDYN
+226 QNIDYENPDCN
-237 VQKTPSI
+237 VQATPSI
-244 PLDSNP
+244 SLENNP
-250 LGNLIR
+250 LVSLIK

-274 NDIDTLSKQLQA
+274 NEIDTLSKQLQT

-291 YSDETQI
+291 FEDETQFDL
-298 EADDLKLLG
+298 DDLKLLG
-307 EMKRASDTYDEK
+307 EMKRATETYDEK
-319 LDKSFKAPIAEL
+319 LDKSFRAPIAEL
-331 NNINYPGFHNPEI
+331 NNINYPGFQNPEI

-360 SVQFAVQGDAEL
+360 SVQFTVQGDDEL

-385 LISIYLKMVQFRDQW
+385 LISIYLKMVQFREQW

-446 NDSTNAILRENKN
+446 NDSANEILRNNKN

-475 EVDMCHLRYFKRV
+475 EVDMCHLRYFKRI

-502 LSRTFGDDSDTKK
+502 LSRTFGDDNDTKR

-528 FFADGIVLVESAAER
+528 FFADAIILVEGAAER

-549 IRDEKMDNFYISVIE
+549 IRDENMDNFYISVIE
-564 INGNHAHRFDSLTQK
+564 INGSHAHRFDSLTQK

-592 QEEQLKDGELKWTS
+592 QEERLEKEELKWKS

-612 KKQKTSNDT
+612 KKQKTNNDT
-621 IKHWLKIESIDVLLE
+621 IKHWLKIESIDMLLE
-636 LPFPNKQKDNICISY
+636 LPFPNKQKGNICISY
-651 QTPIVV
+651 QIPISVN
-657 IWNNQKGEDKS
+657 WTNQKKEDEL
-668 YEIYPYTFEDS
+668 YEVYPYTFEDS
-679 LVFTNL
+679 LVFTNI
-685 KLFQGNEKKRG
+685 KLFQRDEKMAK

-717 EKIFSCLE
+717 EKMFSCLE

-735 TDILCTEQFDEI
+735 TDILYTEQFDKI

-757 IWLQECLNNKI
+757 IWLQKCLNNKI